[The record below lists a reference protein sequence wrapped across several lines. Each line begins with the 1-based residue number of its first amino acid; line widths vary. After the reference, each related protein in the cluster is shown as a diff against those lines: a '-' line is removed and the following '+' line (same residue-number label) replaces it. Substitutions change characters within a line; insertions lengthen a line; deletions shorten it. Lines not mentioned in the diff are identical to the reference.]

1 MTKWVLASQ
10 AESNTKFPM
19 NAPTIPIQV
28 KPISQSLDYILEH
41 SCSVARFGDGEMN
54 IIGGHSIPYQDYDPQ
69 LASELKEI
77 LGLESDKSL
86 MVCLP
91 EVFENREGYTEAF
104 NHFWLGHLQHYQDY
118 YRQICKA
125 PWYGN
130 AFISR
135 PYMDLADKGLAT
147 TYFQTL
153 KQIWTGKDIL
163 IVEGKTSR
171 SGVGNDLFQAAKSIQ
186 RIICPSKNAY
196 AQIEDILTAIEAYGK
211 GKLVLLMLGPT
222 AKALVYRLAK
232 TGIQAIDIGHIDSEY
247 EWFTMQAQSKI
258 KLQHKH
264 TAEHNFDQDI
274 VFTEDQDYLR
284 QIVLDL
290 TGEIKHQL
298 PIPQIKVSLLL
309 PIYNETSLTT
319 IEKICKQSYKNI
331 QLILLNYDPEMTIQ
345 MEDIRS
351 KSLLDVENIAILK
364 IGSET
369 KLEQDL
375 LELVEGQYLL
385 SLNHID
391 DLDDR
396 LLEKAIDSAEKYQ
409 SEIVLLENSIF
420 DENDGNYYFYDKLF
434 NEKIL
439 RAETVKGYFETS
451 PRHQNYL
458 TNNYAKLFKTS
469 YVKENHINLTQDFT
483 PETYNSDK
491 ISYVKENLYVYKK
504 IKEELVSV
512 IVPVYNVENYL
523 SQCLDSII
531 HQTYKNLEIIL
542 VNDGSTDG
550 SGKICDDYAAK
561 DGRIKVI
568 HQENG
573 GLSDARNKGL
583 DLITGQFVTFV
594 DSDDYLENNCIHTL
608 YTYACTCKTDISI
621 GKFIKFEEN
630 TSQFL
635 FHNHLNNGN
644 KIEFLTGDQ
653 CLERHHQ
660 YFLGIFVNAWAKL
673 YRTSLF
679 NDSNPCK
686 SIRYPLGV
694 LHEDQYTTHK
704 LFFKSNKIVFVND
717 YLYVYRVRENS
728 ITNTLLSDKRIMDN
742 IRGLE
747 EKIVDFCLLNK
758 DMTLLREYYLF
769 YLNDYKAYLENNH
782 RQNSDV
788 YEFIQKRLGTY
799 SNWK

>member
-1 MTKWVLASQ
+1 MSKINIAFSINDNHCLYVFFTISMIKKYTNNLDIFVLH
-10 AESNTKFPM
+10 TD
-19 NAPTIPIQV
+19 
-28 KPISQSLDYILEH
+28 L
-41 SCSVARFGDGEMN
+41 
-54 IIGGHSIPYQDYDPQ
+54 
-69 LASELKEI
+69 
-77 LGLESDKSL
+77 SDKSKDRL
-86 MVCLP
+86 KTLETESVNIHFVTIDRDLFSNLPLTLDGITIETYYRYLLP
-91 EVFENREGYTEAF
+91 EILVDCDKVIYLDSDLLIRCDVKEL
-104 NHFWLGHLQHYQDY
+104 WDIDLSQHYLAGVNEIDIINRFPDHKLKLGFDLDELFINAGVLVCNLQKMRQDKITHHLFTETERLKDIILFQDQDVINIALKGKIAELPLAY
-118 YRQICKA
+118 NYTVEAMEKDLLGLDEIKIIHYNSPGA
-125 PWYGN
+125 KPWKHYQ
-130 AFISR
+130 
-135 PYMDLADKGLAT
+135 
-147 TYFQTL
+147 FQEQPL
-153 KQIWTGKDIL
+153 NKYLKLWQVDFVKNMKQIQQT
-163 IVEGKTSR
+163 
-171 SGVGNDLFQAAKSIQ
+171 
-186 RIICPSKNAY
+186 
-196 AQIEDILTAIEAYGK
+196 
-211 GKLVLLMLGPT
+211 
-222 AKALVYRLAK
+222 
-232 TGIQAIDIGHIDSEY
+232 
-247 EWFTMQAQSKI
+247 
-258 KLQHKH
+258 
-264 TAEHNFDQDI
+264 
-274 VFTEDQDYLR
+274 
-284 QIVLDL
+284 
-290 TGEIKHQL
+290 
-298 PIPQIKVSLLL
+298 KVSLLL

-351 KSLLDVENIAILK
+351 KSLLDSENIVILNVDPASPL
-364 IGSET
+364 G
-369 KLEQDL
+369 LDL
-375 LELVEGQYLL
+375 LKLVKGQYLI

-391 DLDDR
+391 ELDDR

-409 SEIVLLENSIF
+409 SEIVLMENCIF
-420 DENDGNYYFYDKLF
+420 DENDGNYYFYNKLF
-434 NEKIL
+434 DEEIL
-439 RAETVKGYFETS
+439 RAETVKTKFQDS

-483 PETYNSDK
+483 PETYNTDK

-504 IKEELVSV
+504 VKEELVSV
-512 IVPVYNVENYL
+512 IVPVYNVEKYL

-583 DLITGQFVTFV
+583 DLMTGQFVTFV

-608 YTYACTCKTDISI
+608 YTYAYTCKTDISI
-621 GKFIKFEEN
+621 GKFIEFEEN

-653 CLERHHQ
+653 CLERHHK
-660 YFLGIFVNAWAKL
+660 YFLSIFVTAWAKL

-686 SIRYPLGV
+686 KIRYPLGV

-717 YLYVYRVRENS
+717 YLYVYRVRKNS
-728 ITNTLLSDKRIMDN
+728 ITNTPLSDKRIMDN

-747 EKIVDFCLLNK
+747 EKIIDFCLLNK
-758 DMTLLREYYLF
+758 DMTLLREHYLF
-769 YLNDYKAYLENNH
+769 YLNNYKAYLENNH
-782 RQNSDV
+782 RQNSAV

>member
-1 MTKWVLASQ
+1 MSKINIAFSINDNHCLYVFFTISMIKKYTNNLDIFVLH
-10 AESNTKFPM
+10 TD
-19 NAPTIPIQV
+19 
-28 KPISQSLDYILEH
+28 L
-41 SCSVARFGDGEMN
+41 
-54 IIGGHSIPYQDYDPQ
+54 
-69 LASELKEI
+69 
-77 LGLESDKSL
+77 SDKSKDRL
-86 MVCLP
+86 KTLETESVNIHFVTIDRDLFSNLPLTLDGITIETYYRYLLP
-91 EVFENREGYTEAF
+91 EILVDCDKVIYLDSDLLIRCDVTEL
-104 NHFWLGHLQHYQDY
+104 WDIDLSQHYLAGVNEIDIINRFPDHKLKLGFDLDELFINAGVLVCNLQKMRQDKITHHLFTETERLKDIMLFQDQDVINIALKGKIAELPLAY
-118 YRQICKA
+118 NYTVEAMEKDLLSLDEIKVIHYNSQIAK
-125 PWYGN
+125 PWIPKNYQN
-130 AFISR
+130 KKISK
-135 PYMDLADKGLAT
+135 YLELWKSQFVTHM
-147 TYFQTL
+147 
-153 KQIWTGKDIL
+153 KQIQQT
-163 IVEGKTSR
+163 
-171 SGVGNDLFQAAKSIQ
+171 
-186 RIICPSKNAY
+186 
-196 AQIEDILTAIEAYGK
+196 
-211 GKLVLLMLGPT
+211 
-222 AKALVYRLAK
+222 
-232 TGIQAIDIGHIDSEY
+232 
-247 EWFTMQAQSKI
+247 
-258 KLQHKH
+258 
-264 TAEHNFDQDI
+264 
-274 VFTEDQDYLR
+274 
-284 QIVLDL
+284 
-290 TGEIKHQL
+290 
-298 PIPQIKVSLLL
+298 KVSLLL
-309 PIYNETSLTT
+309 PVYNETSLTT

-351 KSLLDVENIAILK
+351 KSLLDAENIVILK
-364 IGSET
+364 IDSET

-375 LELVEGQYLL
+375 LKLVEGQYLL

-409 SEIVLLENSIF
+409 SEIVLMENCIF
-420 DENDGNYYFYDKLF
+420 DENDGNYYFYNKLF
-434 NEKIL
+434 DEEIL
-439 RAETVKGYFETS
+439 RAETVKTKFQDS

-483 PETYNSDK
+483 PETYNTDK

-512 IVPVYNVENYL
+512 IVPVYNVEKYL

-583 DLITGQFVTFV
+583 DLMTGQFVTFV

-621 GKFIKFEEN
+621 GKFIEFEEN

-653 CLERHHQ
+653 CLERHHK
-660 YFLGIFVNAWAKL
+660 YFLGIFVTAWAKL

-747 EKIVDFCLLNK
+747 EKIIDFCLLNK
-758 DMTLLREYYLF
+758 DMTLLREHYLF

-782 RQNSDV
+782 RQNSAA

-799 SNWK
+799 YNWK

>member
-1 MTKWVLASQ
+1 MSKINIAFSINDNHCLYVFFTISMIKKYTTNLDIFVLH
-10 AESNTKFPM
+10 TD
-19 NAPTIPIQV
+19 
-28 KPISQSLDYILEH
+28 L
-41 SCSVARFGDGEMN
+41 
-54 IIGGHSIPYQDYDPQ
+54 
-69 LASELKEI
+69 
-77 LGLESDKSL
+77 SDKSKDRL
-86 MVCLP
+86 RTLETESVNIHFVKIDRDLFSNLPLTLDGITIETYYRYLLP
-91 EVFENREGYTEAF
+91 EILVDCDKVIYLDSDLLIRCDVKEL
-104 NHFWLGHLQHYQDY
+104 WDIDVSQHYLAGVNEIDIINRFPDHKLKLGFDLDELFINAGVLVCNLQKMRQDKITHHLFTETERLKDIILFQDQDVINVALKGKIADLPLAY
-118 YRQICKA
+118 NYTVEAMEKDLLSLDEIKVIHYNSQIAK
-125 PWYGN
+125 PWIPKNYQN
-130 AFISR
+130 KKISK
-135 PYMDLADKGLAT
+135 YLELWKSQFVTHM
-147 TYFQTL
+147 
-153 KQIWTGKDIL
+153 KQIQQT
-163 IVEGKTSR
+163 
-171 SGVGNDLFQAAKSIQ
+171 
-186 RIICPSKNAY
+186 
-196 AQIEDILTAIEAYGK
+196 
-211 GKLVLLMLGPT
+211 
-222 AKALVYRLAK
+222 
-232 TGIQAIDIGHIDSEY
+232 
-247 EWFTMQAQSKI
+247 
-258 KLQHKH
+258 
-264 TAEHNFDQDI
+264 
-274 VFTEDQDYLR
+274 
-284 QIVLDL
+284 
-290 TGEIKHQL
+290 
-298 PIPQIKVSLLL
+298 KVSLLL
-309 PIYNETSLTT
+309 PVYNETSLTT

-351 KSLLDVENIAILK
+351 KSLLDSENIVILNVDPASPL
-364 IGSET
+364 G
-369 KLEQDL
+369 LDL
-375 LELVEGQYLL
+375 LKLVKGQYLI

-391 DLDDR
+391 ELDDR

-409 SEIVLLENSIF
+409 SEIVLMENCIF
-420 DENDGNYYFYDKLF
+420 DENDGNYYFYNKLF
-434 NEKIL
+434 DEEIL
-439 RAETVKGYFETS
+439 RAETVKTKFQDS

-483 PETYNSDK
+483 PETYNTDK

-504 IKEELVSV
+504 VKEELVSV
-512 IVPVYNVENYL
+512 IVPVYNVEKYL

-583 DLITGQFVTFV
+583 DLMTGQFVTFV

-608 YTYACTCKTDISI
+608 YTYAYTCKTDISI
-621 GKFIKFEEN
+621 GKFIEFEEN

-653 CLERHHQ
+653 CLERHHK
-660 YFLGIFVNAWAKL
+660 YFLSIFVTAWAKL

-686 SIRYPLGV
+686 KIRYPLGV

-717 YLYVYRVRENS
+717 YLYVYRVRKNS
-728 ITNTLLSDKRIMDN
+728 ITNTPLSDKRIMDN

-747 EKIVDFCLLNK
+747 EKIIDFCLLNK
-758 DMTLLREYYLF
+758 DMTLLREHYLF
-769 YLNDYKAYLENNH
+769 YLNNYKAYLENNH
-782 RQNSDV
+782 RQNSAV

>member
-1 MTKWVLASQ
+1 MSKINISFCINDKHCHYVFFTISMIKKYTTNLDIFVLH
-10 AESNTKFPM
+10 TD
-19 NAPTIPIQV
+19 
-28 KPISQSLDYILEH
+28 L
-41 SCSVARFGDGEMN
+41 
-54 IIGGHSIPYQDYDPQ
+54 
-69 LASELKEI
+69 
-77 LGLESDKSL
+77 SDKSKDRL
-86 MVCLP
+86 RTLETESVNIHFVTIDRDLFSNLPLTLDGITIETYYRYLLP
-91 EVFENREGYTEAF
+91 EILVDCDKVIYLDSDLLIRCDVKEL
-104 NHFWLGHLQHYQDY
+104 WDIDLSQHYLAGVNEIDIINRFPDHKLKLGFDLDELFINAGVLVCNLQKMRQDKITHHLFTETERLKDIILFQDQDVINVALKGKIADLPLAY
-118 YRQICKA
+118 NYTVEAMEKDLLSLDEIKVIHYNSQIAK
-125 PWYGN
+125 PWIPKNYQN
-130 AFISR
+130 KKISK
-135 PYMDLADKGLAT
+135 YLELWKSEFVTHM
-147 TYFQTL
+147 
-153 KQIWTGKDIL
+153 KQIQQT
-163 IVEGKTSR
+163 
-171 SGVGNDLFQAAKSIQ
+171 
-186 RIICPSKNAY
+186 
-196 AQIEDILTAIEAYGK
+196 
-211 GKLVLLMLGPT
+211 
-222 AKALVYRLAK
+222 
-232 TGIQAIDIGHIDSEY
+232 
-247 EWFTMQAQSKI
+247 
-258 KLQHKH
+258 
-264 TAEHNFDQDI
+264 
-274 VFTEDQDYLR
+274 
-284 QIVLDL
+284 
-290 TGEIKHQL
+290 
-298 PIPQIKVSLLL
+298 KVSLLL
-309 PIYNETSLTT
+309 PVYNETSLTT

-351 KSLLDVENIAILK
+351 KSLLDAENIVILK
-364 IGSET
+364 IDSET

-375 LELVEGQYLL
+375 LKLVEGQYLL

-409 SEIVLLENSIF
+409 SEIVLMENCIF
-420 DENDGNYYFYDKLF
+420 DENDGNYYFYNKLF
-434 NEKIL
+434 DEEIL
-439 RAETVKGYFETS
+439 RAETVKTKFQDS

-483 PETYNSDK
+483 PETYNTDK

-512 IVPVYNVENYL
+512 IVPVYNVEKYL

-583 DLITGQFVTFV
+583 DLMTGQFVTFV

-621 GKFIKFEEN
+621 GKFIEFEEN

-653 CLERHHQ
+653 CLERHHK
-660 YFLGIFVNAWAKL
+660 YFLSIFVTAWAKL

-686 SIRYPLGV
+686 KIRYPLGV

-728 ITNTLLSDKRIMDN
+728 ITNTQLSDKRIMDN

-747 EKIVDFCLLNK
+747 EKIIDFCLLNK
-758 DMTLLREYYLF
+758 DMTHLREHYLF
-769 YLNDYKAYLENNH
+769 YLNNYKAYLENNH
-782 RQNSDV
+782 RQNSAV

>member
-1 MTKWVLASQ
+1 MKMSKINIAFSINDNHCLYVFFTISMIKKYTNNLDIFVLH
-10 AESNTKFPM
+10 TD
-19 NAPTIPIQV
+19 
-28 KPISQSLDYILEH
+28 L
-41 SCSVARFGDGEMN
+41 
-54 IIGGHSIPYQDYDPQ
+54 
-69 LASELKEI
+69 
-77 LGLESDKSL
+77 SDKSKDRL
-86 MVCLP
+86 KTLETESVNIHFVTIDRDLFSNLPLTLDGITIETYYRYLLP
-91 EVFENREGYTEAF
+91 EILVDCDKVIYLDSDLLIRCDVKEL
-104 NHFWLGHLQHYQDY
+104 WDIDVSQHYLAGVNEIDIINRFPDHKLKLGFDLDELFINVGVLICNLQKMRQDKITHHLFTETERLKDIILFQDQDVINVALKGKIADLPLAY
-118 YRQICKA
+118 NYTVEAMEKDLLSLDEIKVIHYNSQIAK
-125 PWYGN
+125 PWIPKNYQN
-130 AFISR
+130 KKISK
-135 PYMDLADKGLAT
+135 YLELWKSEFVTHM
-147 TYFQTL
+147 
-153 KQIWTGKDIL
+153 KQIQQT
-163 IVEGKTSR
+163 
-171 SGVGNDLFQAAKSIQ
+171 
-186 RIICPSKNAY
+186 
-196 AQIEDILTAIEAYGK
+196 
-211 GKLVLLMLGPT
+211 
-222 AKALVYRLAK
+222 
-232 TGIQAIDIGHIDSEY
+232 
-247 EWFTMQAQSKI
+247 
-258 KLQHKH
+258 
-264 TAEHNFDQDI
+264 
-274 VFTEDQDYLR
+274 
-284 QIVLDL
+284 
-290 TGEIKHQL
+290 
-298 PIPQIKVSLLL
+298 KVSLLL
-309 PIYNETSLTT
+309 PVYNETSLTT

-351 KSLLDVENIAILK
+351 KSLLDAENIVILK
-364 IGSET
+364 IDSET

-375 LELVEGQYLL
+375 LKLVEGQYLL

-409 SEIVLLENSIF
+409 SEIVLMENCIF
-420 DENDGNYYFYDKLF
+420 DENDGNYYFYNKLF
-434 NEKIL
+434 DEEIL
-439 RAETVKGYFETS
+439 RAETVKTKFQDS

-483 PETYNSDK
+483 PETYNTDK

-504 IKEELVSV
+504 VKEELVSV
-512 IVPVYNVENYL
+512 IVPVYNVEKYL

-583 DLITGQFVTFV
+583 DLMTGQFVTFV

-621 GKFIKFEEN
+621 GKFVEFEEN

-653 CLERHHQ
+653 CLERHHK
-660 YFLGIFVNAWAKL
+660 YFLGIFVTAWAKL

-747 EKIVDFCLLNK
+747 EKIIDFCLLNK
-758 DMTLLREYYLF
+758 DMTLLREHYLF

-782 RQNSDV
+782 RQNSAV

>member
-1 MTKWVLASQ
+1 MSKINIAFSINDNHCLYVFFTISMIKKYTNNLDIFVLH
-10 AESNTKFPM
+10 TD
-19 NAPTIPIQV
+19 
-28 KPISQSLDYILEH
+28 L
-41 SCSVARFGDGEMN
+41 
-54 IIGGHSIPYQDYDPQ
+54 
-69 LASELKEI
+69 
-77 LGLESDKSL
+77 SDKSKDRL
-86 MVCLP
+86 KTLETESVNIHFVTIDRDLFSNLPLTLDGITIETYYRYLLP
-91 EVFENREGYTEAF
+91 EILVDCDKVIYLDSDLLIRCDVKEL
-104 NHFWLGHLQHYQDY
+104 WDIDVSQHYLAGVNEIDIINRFPDHKLKLGFDLDELFINVGVLICNLQKMRQDKITHHLFTETERLKDIILFQDQDVINVALKGKIADLPLAY
-118 YRQICKA
+118 NYTVEAMEKDLLSLDEIKVIHYNSQIAK
-125 PWYGN
+125 PWIPKNYQN
-130 AFISR
+130 KKISK
-135 PYMDLADKGLAT
+135 YLELWKSQFVTHM
-147 TYFQTL
+147 
-153 KQIWTGKDIL
+153 KQIQQT
-163 IVEGKTSR
+163 
-171 SGVGNDLFQAAKSIQ
+171 
-186 RIICPSKNAY
+186 
-196 AQIEDILTAIEAYGK
+196 
-211 GKLVLLMLGPT
+211 
-222 AKALVYRLAK
+222 
-232 TGIQAIDIGHIDSEY
+232 
-247 EWFTMQAQSKI
+247 
-258 KLQHKH
+258 
-264 TAEHNFDQDI
+264 
-274 VFTEDQDYLR
+274 
-284 QIVLDL
+284 
-290 TGEIKHQL
+290 
-298 PIPQIKVSLLL
+298 KVSLLL
-309 PIYNETSLTT
+309 PVYNETSLTT

-351 KSLLDVENIAILK
+351 KSLLDAENIVILK
-364 IGSET
+364 IDSET

-375 LELVEGQYLL
+375 LKLVEGQYLL

-409 SEIVLLENSIF
+409 SEIVLMENCIF
-420 DENDGNYYFYDKLF
+420 DENDGNYYFYNKLF
-434 NEKIL
+434 DEEIL
-439 RAETVKGYFETS
+439 RAETVKTKFQDS

-483 PETYNSDK
+483 PETYNTDK

-504 IKEELVSV
+504 VKEELVSV
-512 IVPVYNVENYL
+512 IVPVYNVEKYL

-583 DLITGQFVTFV
+583 DLMTGQFVTFV

-621 GKFIKFEEN
+621 GKFIEFEEN

-653 CLERHHQ
+653 CLERHHK
-660 YFLGIFVNAWAKL
+660 YFLGIFVTAWAKL

-686 SIRYPLGV
+686 KIRYPLGV

-717 YLYVYRVRENS
+717 YLYVYRVRKNS
-728 ITNTLLSDKRIMDN
+728 ITNTQLSDKRIMDN

-747 EKIVDFCLLNK
+747 EKIIDFCLLNK
-758 DMTLLREYYLF
+758 DMTHLREHYLF

-782 RQNSDV
+782 RQNSAV

>member
-1 MTKWVLASQ
+1 MKMSKINIAFSINDNHCLYVFFTISMIKKYTNNLDIFVLH
-10 AESNTKFPM
+10 TD
-19 NAPTIPIQV
+19 
-28 KPISQSLDYILEH
+28 L
-41 SCSVARFGDGEMN
+41 
-54 IIGGHSIPYQDYDPQ
+54 
-69 LASELKEI
+69 
-77 LGLESDKSL
+77 SDKSKDRL
-86 MVCLP
+86 KTLETESVNIHFVTIDRDLFSNLPLTLDGITIETYYRYLLP
-91 EVFENREGYTEAF
+91 EILVDCDKVIYLDSDLLIRCDVTEL
-104 NHFWLGHLQHYQDY
+104 WDIDVSQHYLAGVNEIDIINRFPDHKLKLGFDLDELFINVGVLICNLQKMRQDKITHHLFTETERLKDIILFQDQDVINLALKGKIADLPLAY
-118 YRQICKA
+118 NYTVEAMEKDLLSLDEIKVIHYNSQIAK
-125 PWYGN
+125 PWIPKNYQN
-130 AFISR
+130 KKISK
-135 PYMDLADKGLAT
+135 YLELWKSQFVTHM
-147 TYFQTL
+147 
-153 KQIWTGKDIL
+153 KQIQQT
-163 IVEGKTSR
+163 
-171 SGVGNDLFQAAKSIQ
+171 
-186 RIICPSKNAY
+186 
-196 AQIEDILTAIEAYGK
+196 
-211 GKLVLLMLGPT
+211 
-222 AKALVYRLAK
+222 
-232 TGIQAIDIGHIDSEY
+232 
-247 EWFTMQAQSKI
+247 
-258 KLQHKH
+258 
-264 TAEHNFDQDI
+264 
-274 VFTEDQDYLR
+274 
-284 QIVLDL
+284 
-290 TGEIKHQL
+290 
-298 PIPQIKVSLLL
+298 KVSLLL
-309 PIYNETSLTT
+309 PVYNETSLTT

-351 KSLLDVENIAILK
+351 KSLLDAENIVILK
-364 IGSET
+364 IDSET

-375 LELVEGQYLL
+375 LKLVEGQYLL

-409 SEIVLLENSIF
+409 SEIVLMENCIF
-420 DENDGNYYFYDKLF
+420 DENDGNYYFYNKLF
-434 NEKIL
+434 DEEIL
-439 RAETVKGYFETS
+439 RAETVKTKFQDS

-483 PETYNSDK
+483 PETYNTDK

-512 IVPVYNVENYL
+512 IVPVYNVEKYL

-583 DLITGQFVTFV
+583 DLMTGQFVTFV

-608 YTYACTCKTDISI
+608 YTYAYTCKTDISI
-621 GKFIKFEEN
+621 GKFIEFEEN

-653 CLERHHQ
+653 CLERHHK
-660 YFLGIFVNAWAKL
+660 YFLSIFVTAWAKL

-686 SIRYPLGV
+686 KIRYPLGV

-717 YLYVYRVRENS
+717 YLYVYRVRKNS
-728 ITNTLLSDKRIMDN
+728 ITNTPLSDKRIMDN

-747 EKIVDFCLLNK
+747 EKIIDFCLLNK
-758 DMTLLREYYLF
+758 DMTLLREHYLF
-769 YLNDYKAYLENNH
+769 YLNNYKAYLENNH
-782 RQNSDV
+782 RQNSAV

>member
-1 MTKWVLASQ
+1 MKMSKINIAFSINDNHCLYVFFTISMIKKYTNNLDIFVLH
-10 AESNTKFPM
+10 TD
-19 NAPTIPIQV
+19 
-28 KPISQSLDYILEH
+28 L
-41 SCSVARFGDGEMN
+41 
-54 IIGGHSIPYQDYDPQ
+54 
-69 LASELKEI
+69 
-77 LGLESDKSL
+77 SDKSKDRL
-86 MVCLP
+86 KTLETESVNIHFVTIDRDLFSNLPLTLDGITIETYYRYLLP
-91 EVFENREGYTEAF
+91 EILVDCDKVIYLDSDLLIRCDVKEL
-104 NHFWLGHLQHYQDY
+104 WDIDVSQHYLAGVNEIDIINRFPDHKLKLGFDLDELFINVGVLICNLQKMRQDKITHHLFTETERLKDIILFQDQDVINVALKGKIADLPLAY
-118 YRQICKA
+118 NYTVEAMEKDLLSLDEIKVIHYNSQIAK
-125 PWYGN
+125 PWIPKNYQN
-130 AFISR
+130 KKISK
-135 PYMDLADKGLAT
+135 YLELWKSQFVTHM
-147 TYFQTL
+147 
-153 KQIWTGKDIL
+153 KQIQQT
-163 IVEGKTSR
+163 
-171 SGVGNDLFQAAKSIQ
+171 
-186 RIICPSKNAY
+186 
-196 AQIEDILTAIEAYGK
+196 
-211 GKLVLLMLGPT
+211 
-222 AKALVYRLAK
+222 
-232 TGIQAIDIGHIDSEY
+232 
-247 EWFTMQAQSKI
+247 
-258 KLQHKH
+258 
-264 TAEHNFDQDI
+264 
-274 VFTEDQDYLR
+274 
-284 QIVLDL
+284 
-290 TGEIKHQL
+290 
-298 PIPQIKVSLLL
+298 KVSLLL
-309 PIYNETSLTT
+309 PVYNETSLTT

-351 KSLLDVENIAILK
+351 KSLLDAENIVILK
-364 IGSET
+364 IDSET

-375 LELVEGQYLL
+375 LKLVEGQYLL

-409 SEIVLLENSIF
+409 SEIVLMENCIF
-420 DENDGNYYFYDKLF
+420 DENDGNYYFYNKLF
-434 NEKIL
+434 DEEIL
-439 RAETVKGYFETS
+439 RAETVKTKFQDS

-483 PETYNSDK
+483 PETYNTDK

-504 IKEELVSV
+504 VKEELVSV
-512 IVPVYNVENYL
+512 IVPVYNVEKYL

-583 DLITGQFVTFV
+583 DLMTGQFVTFV

-621 GKFIKFEEN
+621 GKFIEFEEN

-653 CLERHHQ
+653 CLERHHK
-660 YFLGIFVNAWAKL
+660 YFLSIFVTAWAKL

-686 SIRYPLGV
+686 KIRYPLGV

-717 YLYVYRVRENS
+717 YLYVYRVRKNS
-728 ITNTLLSDKRIMDN
+728 ITNTPLSDKRIMDN

-747 EKIVDFCLLNK
+747 EKIIDFCLLNK
-758 DMTLLREYYLF
+758 DMTLLREHYLF
-769 YLNDYKAYLENNH
+769 YLNNYKAYLENNH
-782 RQNSDV
+782 RQNSAV

>member
-1 MTKWVLASQ
+1 MSKINIAFSINDNHCLYVFFTISMIKKYTNNLDIFVLH
-10 AESNTKFPM
+10 TD
-19 NAPTIPIQV
+19 
-28 KPISQSLDYILEH
+28 L
-41 SCSVARFGDGEMN
+41 
-54 IIGGHSIPYQDYDPQ
+54 
-69 LASELKEI
+69 
-77 LGLESDKSL
+77 SDKSKDRL
-86 MVCLP
+86 KTLETESVNIHFVTIDRDLFSNLPLTLDGITIETYYRYLLP
-91 EVFENREGYTEAF
+91 EILVDCDKVIYLDSDLLIRCDVKEL
-104 NHFWLGHLQHYQDY
+104 WDIDVSQHYLAGVNEIDIINRFPDHKLKLGFDLDELFINVGVLICNLQKMRQDKITHHLFTETERLKDIILFQDQDVINVALKGKIADLPLAY
-118 YRQICKA
+118 NYTVEAMEKDLLSLDEIKVIHYNSQIAK
-125 PWYGN
+125 PWIPKNYQN
-130 AFISR
+130 KKISK
-135 PYMDLADKGLAT
+135 YLELWKSQFVTHM
-147 TYFQTL
+147 
-153 KQIWTGKDIL
+153 KQIQQT
-163 IVEGKTSR
+163 
-171 SGVGNDLFQAAKSIQ
+171 
-186 RIICPSKNAY
+186 
-196 AQIEDILTAIEAYGK
+196 
-211 GKLVLLMLGPT
+211 
-222 AKALVYRLAK
+222 
-232 TGIQAIDIGHIDSEY
+232 
-247 EWFTMQAQSKI
+247 
-258 KLQHKH
+258 
-264 TAEHNFDQDI
+264 
-274 VFTEDQDYLR
+274 
-284 QIVLDL
+284 
-290 TGEIKHQL
+290 
-298 PIPQIKVSLLL
+298 KVSLLL
-309 PIYNETSLTT
+309 PVYNETSLTT

-351 KSLLDVENIAILK
+351 KSLLDAENIVILK
-364 IGSET
+364 IDSET

-375 LELVEGQYLL
+375 LKLVEGQYLL

-409 SEIVLLENSIF
+409 SEIVLMENCIF
-420 DENDGNYYFYDKLF
+420 DENDGNYYFYNKLF
-434 NEKIL
+434 DEEIL
-439 RAETVKGYFETS
+439 RAETVKTKFQDS

-483 PETYNSDK
+483 PETYNTDK

-512 IVPVYNVENYL
+512 IVPVYNVEKYL

-583 DLITGQFVTFV
+583 DLMTGQFVTFV

-621 GKFIKFEEN
+621 GKFIEFEEN

-653 CLERHHQ
+653 CLERHHK
-660 YFLGIFVNAWAKL
+660 YFLGIFVTAWAKL

-747 EKIVDFCLLNK
+747 EKIIDFCLLNK
-758 DMTLLREYYLF
+758 DMTLLREHYLF

-782 RQNSDV
+782 RQNSAA

-799 SNWK
+799 YNWK

>member
-1 MTKWVLASQ
+1 MSKINIAFSINDKHCHYVFFTISMIKKYTTNLDIFVLH
-10 AESNTKFPM
+10 TD
-19 NAPTIPIQV
+19 
-28 KPISQSLDYILEH
+28 L
-41 SCSVARFGDGEMN
+41 
-54 IIGGHSIPYQDYDPQ
+54 
-69 LASELKEI
+69 
-77 LGLESDKSL
+77 SDKSKDRL
-86 MVCLP
+86 KTLETESVNIHFVKIDRDLFSNLPLTLDGITIETYYRYLLP
-91 EVFENREGYTEAF
+91 EILVDCDKVIYLDSDLLIRCDVKEL
-104 NHFWLGHLQHYQDY
+104 WDIDLSQHYLAGVNEIDIINRFPDHKLKLGFDLDELFINAGVLVCNLQKMRQDKITHHLFTETERLKDIILFQDQDVINIALKGKIAELPLAY
-118 YRQICKA
+118 NYTVEAMEKDLLSLDEIKVIHYNSQIAK
-125 PWYGN
+125 PWIPKNYQN
-130 AFISR
+130 KKISK
-135 PYMDLADKGLAT
+135 YLELWKSQFVTHM
-147 TYFQTL
+147 
-153 KQIWTGKDIL
+153 KQIQQT
-163 IVEGKTSR
+163 
-171 SGVGNDLFQAAKSIQ
+171 
-186 RIICPSKNAY
+186 
-196 AQIEDILTAIEAYGK
+196 
-211 GKLVLLMLGPT
+211 
-222 AKALVYRLAK
+222 
-232 TGIQAIDIGHIDSEY
+232 
-247 EWFTMQAQSKI
+247 
-258 KLQHKH
+258 
-264 TAEHNFDQDI
+264 
-274 VFTEDQDYLR
+274 
-284 QIVLDL
+284 
-290 TGEIKHQL
+290 
-298 PIPQIKVSLLL
+298 KVSLLL
-309 PIYNETSLTT
+309 PVYNETSLTT

-351 KSLLDVENIAILK
+351 KSLLDAENIVILK
-364 IGSET
+364 IDSET

-375 LELVEGQYLL
+375 LKLVEGQYLL

-409 SEIVLLENSIF
+409 SEIVLMENCIF
-420 DENDGNYYFYDKLF
+420 DENDGNYYFYNKLF
-434 NEKIL
+434 DEEIL
-439 RAETVKGYFETS
+439 RAETVKTKFQDS

-483 PETYNSDK
+483 PETYNTDK

-504 IKEELVSV
+504 VKEELVSV
-512 IVPVYNVENYL
+512 IVPVYNVEKYL

-583 DLITGQFVTFV
+583 DLMTGQFVTFV

-621 GKFIKFEEN
+621 GKFVEFEEN

-653 CLERHHQ
+653 CLERHHK
-660 YFLGIFVNAWAKL
+660 YFLAIFVTAWAKL

-747 EKIVDFCLLNK
+747 EKIIDFCLLNK
-758 DMTLLREYYLF
+758 DMTLLREHYLF

-782 RQNSDV
+782 RQNSAV

>member
-1 MTKWVLASQ
+1 MSKINIAFSINDNHCLYVFFTISMIKKYTNNLDIFVLH
-10 AESNTKFPM
+10 TD
-19 NAPTIPIQV
+19 
-28 KPISQSLDYILEH
+28 L
-41 SCSVARFGDGEMN
+41 
-54 IIGGHSIPYQDYDPQ
+54 
-69 LASELKEI
+69 
-77 LGLESDKSL
+77 SDKSKDRL
-86 MVCLP
+86 KTLETESVNIHFVTIDRDLFSNLPLTLDGITIETYYRYLLP
-91 EVFENREGYTEAF
+91 EILVDCDKVIYLDSDLLIRCDVKEL
-104 NHFWLGHLQHYQDY
+104 WDIDVSQHYLAGVNEIDIINRFPDHKLKLGFDLDELFINVGVLICNLQKMRQDKITHHLFTETERLKDIILFQDQDVINVALKGKIADLPLAY
-118 YRQICKA
+118 NYTVEAMEKDLLSLDEIKVIHYNSQIAK
-125 PWYGN
+125 PWIPKNYQN
-130 AFISR
+130 KKISK
-135 PYMDLADKGLAT
+135 YLELWKSQFVTHM
-147 TYFQTL
+147 
-153 KQIWTGKDIL
+153 KQIQQT
-163 IVEGKTSR
+163 
-171 SGVGNDLFQAAKSIQ
+171 
-186 RIICPSKNAY
+186 
-196 AQIEDILTAIEAYGK
+196 
-211 GKLVLLMLGPT
+211 
-222 AKALVYRLAK
+222 
-232 TGIQAIDIGHIDSEY
+232 
-247 EWFTMQAQSKI
+247 
-258 KLQHKH
+258 
-264 TAEHNFDQDI
+264 
-274 VFTEDQDYLR
+274 
-284 QIVLDL
+284 
-290 TGEIKHQL
+290 
-298 PIPQIKVSLLL
+298 KVSLLL
-309 PIYNETSLTT
+309 PVYNETSLTT

-351 KSLLDVENIAILK
+351 KSLLDAENIVILK
-364 IGSET
+364 IDSET

-375 LELVEGQYLL
+375 LKLVEGQYLL

-409 SEIVLLENSIF
+409 SEIVLMENCIF
-420 DENDGNYYFYDKLF
+420 DENDGNYYFYNKLF
-434 NEKIL
+434 DEEIL
-439 RAETVKGYFETS
+439 RAETVKTKFQDS

-483 PETYNSDK
+483 PETYNTDK

-504 IKEELVSV
+504 VKEELVSV
-512 IVPVYNVENYL
+512 IVPVYNVEKYL

-583 DLITGQFVTFV
+583 DLMTGQFVTFV

-621 GKFIKFEEN
+621 GKFIEFEEN

-653 CLERHHQ
+653 CLERHHK
-660 YFLGIFVNAWAKL
+660 YFLGIFVTAWAKL

-679 NDSNPCK
+679 NDNNPCK
-686 SIRYPLGV
+686 KIRYPLGV

-717 YLYVYRVRENS
+717 YLYVYRVRKNS
-728 ITNTLLSDKRIMDN
+728 IANTQLSDKRIMDN

-747 EKIVDFCLLNK
+747 EKIIDFCLLNK
-758 DMTLLREYYLF
+758 DMTLLREHYLF
-769 YLNDYKAYLENNH
+769 YLNNYKAYLENNH
-782 RQNSDV
+782 RQNSAV

>member
-1 MTKWVLASQ
+1 MKMSKINIAFSINDNHCLYVFFTISMIKKYTNNLDIFVLH
-10 AESNTKFPM
+10 TD
-19 NAPTIPIQV
+19 
-28 KPISQSLDYILEH
+28 L
-41 SCSVARFGDGEMN
+41 
-54 IIGGHSIPYQDYDPQ
+54 
-69 LASELKEI
+69 
-77 LGLESDKSL
+77 SDKSKDRL
-86 MVCLP
+86 KTLETESVNIHFVTIDRDLFSNLPLTLDGITIETYYRYLLP
-91 EVFENREGYTEAF
+91 EILVDCDKVIYLDSDLLIRCDVKEL
-104 NHFWLGHLQHYQDY
+104 WDIDVSQHYLAGVNEIDIINRFPDHKLKLGFDLDELFINVGVLICNLQKMRQDKITHHLFTETERLKDIILFQDQDVINVALKGKIADLPLAY
-118 YRQICKA
+118 NYTVEAMEKDLLSLDEIKVIHYNSQIAK
-125 PWYGN
+125 PWIPKNYQN
-130 AFISR
+130 KKISK
-135 PYMDLADKGLAT
+135 YLELWKSEFVTHM
-147 TYFQTL
+147 
-153 KQIWTGKDIL
+153 KQIQQT
-163 IVEGKTSR
+163 
-171 SGVGNDLFQAAKSIQ
+171 
-186 RIICPSKNAY
+186 
-196 AQIEDILTAIEAYGK
+196 
-211 GKLVLLMLGPT
+211 
-222 AKALVYRLAK
+222 
-232 TGIQAIDIGHIDSEY
+232 
-247 EWFTMQAQSKI
+247 
-258 KLQHKH
+258 
-264 TAEHNFDQDI
+264 
-274 VFTEDQDYLR
+274 
-284 QIVLDL
+284 
-290 TGEIKHQL
+290 
-298 PIPQIKVSLLL
+298 KVSLLL
-309 PIYNETSLTT
+309 PVYNETSLTT

-351 KSLLDVENIAILK
+351 KSLLDAENIVILK
-364 IGSET
+364 IDSET

-375 LELVEGQYLL
+375 LKLVEGQYLL

-409 SEIVLLENSIF
+409 SEIVLMENCIF
-420 DENDGNYYFYDKLF
+420 DENDGNYYFYNKLF
-434 NEKIL
+434 DEEIL
-439 RAETVKGYFETS
+439 RAETVKTKFQDS

-483 PETYNSDK
+483 PETYNTDK

-512 IVPVYNVENYL
+512 IVPVYNVEKYL

-583 DLITGQFVTFV
+583 DLMTGQFVTFV

-621 GKFIKFEEN
+621 GKFIEFEEN

-653 CLERHHQ
+653 CLERHHK
-660 YFLGIFVNAWAKL
+660 YFLSIFVTAWAKL

-686 SIRYPLGV
+686 KIRYPLGV

-717 YLYVYRVRENS
+717 YLYVYRVRKNS
-728 ITNTLLSDKRIMDN
+728 ITNTPLSDKRIMDN

-747 EKIVDFCLLNK
+747 EKIIDFCLLNK
-758 DMTLLREYYLF
+758 DMTLLREHYLF
-769 YLNDYKAYLENNH
+769 YLNNYKAYLENNH
-782 RQNSDV
+782 RQNSAV

>member
-1 MTKWVLASQ
+1 MKMSKINIAFSINDNHCLYVFFTISMIKKYTNNLDIFVLH
-10 AESNTKFPM
+10 TD
-19 NAPTIPIQV
+19 
-28 KPISQSLDYILEH
+28 L
-41 SCSVARFGDGEMN
+41 
-54 IIGGHSIPYQDYDPQ
+54 
-69 LASELKEI
+69 
-77 LGLESDKSL
+77 SDKSKDRL
-86 MVCLP
+86 RTLETESVNIHFVKIDRDLFSNLPLTLDGITIETYYRYLLP
-91 EVFENREGYTEAF
+91 EILVDCDKVIYLDSDLLIRCDVKEL
-104 NHFWLGHLQHYQDY
+104 WDIDLSQHYLAGVNEIDIINRFPDHKLKLGFDLDELFINAGVLVCNLQKMRQDKITHHLFTETERLKDIILFQDQDVINIALKGKIAELPLAY
-118 YRQICKA
+118 NYTVEAMEKDLLGLDEIKVIHYNSQIAK
-125 PWYGN
+125 PWIPKNYQN
-130 AFISR
+130 KKISK
-135 PYMDLADKGLAT
+135 YLELWKSQFVTHM
-147 TYFQTL
+147 
-153 KQIWTGKDIL
+153 KQIQQT
-163 IVEGKTSR
+163 
-171 SGVGNDLFQAAKSIQ
+171 
-186 RIICPSKNAY
+186 
-196 AQIEDILTAIEAYGK
+196 
-211 GKLVLLMLGPT
+211 
-222 AKALVYRLAK
+222 
-232 TGIQAIDIGHIDSEY
+232 
-247 EWFTMQAQSKI
+247 
-258 KLQHKH
+258 
-264 TAEHNFDQDI
+264 
-274 VFTEDQDYLR
+274 
-284 QIVLDL
+284 
-290 TGEIKHQL
+290 
-298 PIPQIKVSLLL
+298 KVSLLL
-309 PIYNETSLTT
+309 PVYNETSLTT

-351 KSLLDVENIAILK
+351 KSLLDAENIVILK
-364 IGSET
+364 IDSET

-375 LELVEGQYLL
+375 LKLVEGQYLL

-409 SEIVLLENSIF
+409 SEIVLMENCIF
-420 DENDGNYYFYDKLF
+420 DENDGNYYFYNKLF
-434 NEKIL
+434 DEEIL
-439 RAETVKGYFETS
+439 RAETVKTKFQDS

-483 PETYNSDK
+483 PETYNTDK

-512 IVPVYNVENYL
+512 IVPVYNVEKYL

-583 DLITGQFVTFV
+583 DLMTGQFVTFV

-621 GKFIKFEEN
+621 GKFIEFEEN

-653 CLERHHQ
+653 CLERHHK
-660 YFLGIFVNAWAKL
+660 YFLGIFVTAWAKL

-747 EKIVDFCLLNK
+747 EKIIDFCLLNK
-758 DMTLLREYYLF
+758 DMTLLREHYLF

-782 RQNSDV
+782 RQNSAA

>member
-1 MTKWVLASQ
+1 MKMSKINIAFSINDNHCLYVFFTISMIKKYTNNLDIFVLH
-10 AESNTKFPM
+10 TD
-19 NAPTIPIQV
+19 
-28 KPISQSLDYILEH
+28 L
-41 SCSVARFGDGEMN
+41 
-54 IIGGHSIPYQDYDPQ
+54 
-69 LASELKEI
+69 
-77 LGLESDKSL
+77 SDKSKDRL
-86 MVCLP
+86 KTLETESVNIHFVTIDRDLFSNLPLTLDGITIETYYRYLLP
-91 EVFENREGYTEAF
+91 EILVDCDKVIYLDSDLLIRCDVKEL
-104 NHFWLGHLQHYQDY
+104 WDIDVSQHYLAGVNEIDIINRFPDHKLKLGFDLDELFINVGVLICNLQKMRQDKITHHLFTETERLKDIILFQDQDVINVALKGKIADLPLAY
-118 YRQICKA
+118 NYTVEAMEKDLLSLDEIKVIHYNSQIAK
-125 PWYGN
+125 PWIPKNYQN
-130 AFISR
+130 KKISK
-135 PYMDLADKGLAT
+135 YLELWKSQFVTHM
-147 TYFQTL
+147 
-153 KQIWTGKDIL
+153 KQIQQT
-163 IVEGKTSR
+163 
-171 SGVGNDLFQAAKSIQ
+171 
-186 RIICPSKNAY
+186 
-196 AQIEDILTAIEAYGK
+196 
-211 GKLVLLMLGPT
+211 
-222 AKALVYRLAK
+222 
-232 TGIQAIDIGHIDSEY
+232 
-247 EWFTMQAQSKI
+247 
-258 KLQHKH
+258 
-264 TAEHNFDQDI
+264 
-274 VFTEDQDYLR
+274 
-284 QIVLDL
+284 
-290 TGEIKHQL
+290 
-298 PIPQIKVSLLL
+298 KVSLLL
-309 PIYNETSLTT
+309 PVYNETSLTT

-351 KSLLDVENIAILK
+351 KSLLDAENIVILK
-364 IGSET
+364 IDSET

-375 LELVEGQYLL
+375 LKLVEGQYLL

-409 SEIVLLENSIF
+409 SEIVLMENCIF
-420 DENDGNYYFYDKLF
+420 DENDGNYYFYNKLF
-434 NEKIL
+434 DEEIL
-439 RAETVKGYFETS
+439 RAETVKTKFQDS

-483 PETYNSDK
+483 PETYNTDK

-512 IVPVYNVENYL
+512 IVPVYNVEKYL

-583 DLITGQFVTFV
+583 DLMTGQFVTFV

-621 GKFIKFEEN
+621 GKFIEFEEN

-653 CLERHHQ
+653 CLERHHK
-660 YFLGIFVNAWAKL
+660 YFLSIFVTAWAKL

-686 SIRYPLGV
+686 KIRYPLGV

-717 YLYVYRVRENS
+717 YLYVYRVRKNS
-728 ITNTLLSDKRIMDN
+728 ITNTPLSDKRIMDN

-747 EKIVDFCLLNK
+747 EKIIDFCLLNK
-758 DMTLLREYYLF
+758 DMTLLREHYLF
-769 YLNDYKAYLENNH
+769 YLNNYKAYLENNH
-782 RQNSDV
+782 RQNSAV

>member
-1 MTKWVLASQ
+1 MSKINIAFSINDNHCLYVFFTISMIKKYTNNLDIFVLH
-10 AESNTKFPM
+10 TD
-19 NAPTIPIQV
+19 
-28 KPISQSLDYILEH
+28 L
-41 SCSVARFGDGEMN
+41 
-54 IIGGHSIPYQDYDPQ
+54 
-69 LASELKEI
+69 
-77 LGLESDKSL
+77 SDKSKDRL
-86 MVCLP
+86 KTLETESVNIHFVTIDRDLFSNLPLTLDGITIETYYRYLLP
-91 EVFENREGYTEAF
+91 EILIDCDKVIYLDSDLLIRCDVKEL
-104 NHFWLGHLQHYQDY
+104 WDIDVSQHYLAGVNEIDIINRFPDHKLKLGFDLDELFINVGVLICNLQKMRQDKITHHLFTETERLKDIILFQDQDVINVALKGKIADLPLAY
-118 YRQICKA
+118 NYTVEAMEKDLLSLDEIKVIHYNSQIAK
-125 PWYGN
+125 PWIPTNYQN
-130 AFISR
+130 KKISK
-135 PYMDLADKGLAT
+135 YLELWKSQFVTHM
-147 TYFQTL
+147 
-153 KQIWTGKDIL
+153 KQIQQT
-163 IVEGKTSR
+163 
-171 SGVGNDLFQAAKSIQ
+171 
-186 RIICPSKNAY
+186 
-196 AQIEDILTAIEAYGK
+196 
-211 GKLVLLMLGPT
+211 
-222 AKALVYRLAK
+222 
-232 TGIQAIDIGHIDSEY
+232 
-247 EWFTMQAQSKI
+247 
-258 KLQHKH
+258 
-264 TAEHNFDQDI
+264 
-274 VFTEDQDYLR
+274 
-284 QIVLDL
+284 
-290 TGEIKHQL
+290 
-298 PIPQIKVSLLL
+298 KVSLLL

-351 KSLLDVENIAILK
+351 KSLLDAENIVILK
-364 IGSET
+364 IDSET

-375 LELVEGQYLL
+375 LKLVEGQYLL

-396 LLEKAIDSAEKYQ
+396 LLEKAVDSAEKYQ
-409 SEIVLLENSIF
+409 SEIVLMENCIF
-420 DENDGNYYFYDKLF
+420 DENDGNYYFYNKLF
-434 NEKIL
+434 DEEIL
-439 RAETVKGYFETS
+439 RAETVKTKFQDS

-483 PETYNSDK
+483 PETYNTDK

-504 IKEELVSV
+504 VKEELVSV
-512 IVPVYNVENYL
+512 IVPVYNVEKYL

-583 DLITGQFVTFV
+583 DLMTGQFVTFV

-621 GKFIKFEEN
+621 GKFIEFEEN

-653 CLERHHQ
+653 CLERHHK
-660 YFLGIFVNAWAKL
+660 YFLSIFVTAWAKL

-686 SIRYPLGV
+686 KIRYPLGV

-704 LFFKSNKIVFVND
+704 LFLKSNKIVFVND
-717 YLYVYRVRENS
+717 YLYVYRVRKNS
-728 ITNTLLSDKRIMDN
+728 ITNTPLSDKRIMDN

-747 EKIVDFCLLNK
+747 EKIIDFCLLNK
-758 DMTLLREYYLF
+758 DMTLLREHYLF
-769 YLNDYKAYLENNH
+769 YLNNYKAYLENNH
-782 RQNSDV
+782 RQNSAV

>member
-1 MTKWVLASQ
+1 MKMSKINISFCINDKHCHYVFFTISMIKKYTTNLDIFVLH
-10 AESNTKFPM
+10 TD
-19 NAPTIPIQV
+19 
-28 KPISQSLDYILEH
+28 L
-41 SCSVARFGDGEMN
+41 
-54 IIGGHSIPYQDYDPQ
+54 
-69 LASELKEI
+69 
-77 LGLESDKSL
+77 SDKSKDRL
-86 MVCLP
+86 RTLETESVNIHFVKIDRDLFSNLPLTLDGITIETYYRYLLP
-91 EVFENREGYTEAF
+91 EILVDCDKVIYLDSDLLIRCDVKEL
-104 NHFWLGHLQHYQDY
+104 WDIDLSQHYLAGVNEIDIINRFPDHKLKLGFDLDELFINAGVLVCNLQKMRQDKITHHLFTETERLKDIILFQDQDVINIALKGKIADLPLAY
-118 YRQICKA
+118 NYTVEAMEKDLLSLDEIKVIHYNSQIAK
-125 PWYGN
+125 PWIPKNYQN
-130 AFISR
+130 KKISK
-135 PYMDLADKGLAT
+135 YLELWKSQFVTHM
-147 TYFQTL
+147 
-153 KQIWTGKDIL
+153 KQIQQT
-163 IVEGKTSR
+163 
-171 SGVGNDLFQAAKSIQ
+171 
-186 RIICPSKNAY
+186 
-196 AQIEDILTAIEAYGK
+196 
-211 GKLVLLMLGPT
+211 
-222 AKALVYRLAK
+222 
-232 TGIQAIDIGHIDSEY
+232 
-247 EWFTMQAQSKI
+247 
-258 KLQHKH
+258 
-264 TAEHNFDQDI
+264 
-274 VFTEDQDYLR
+274 
-284 QIVLDL
+284 
-290 TGEIKHQL
+290 
-298 PIPQIKVSLLL
+298 KVSLLL
-309 PIYNETSLTT
+309 PVYNETSLTT

-351 KSLLDVENIAILK
+351 KSLLDAENIVILK
-364 IGSET
+364 IDSET

-375 LELVEGQYLL
+375 LKLVEGQYLL

-409 SEIVLLENSIF
+409 SEIVLMENCIF
-420 DENDGNYYFYDKLF
+420 DENDGNYYFYNKLF
-434 NEKIL
+434 DEEIL
-439 RAETVKGYFETS
+439 RAETVKTKFQDS

-483 PETYNSDK
+483 PETYNTDK

-512 IVPVYNVENYL
+512 IVPVYNVEKYL

-583 DLITGQFVTFV
+583 DLMTGQFVTFV

-621 GKFIKFEEN
+621 GKFIEFEEN

-653 CLERHHQ
+653 CLERHHK
-660 YFLGIFVNAWAKL
+660 YFLGIFVTAWAKL

-686 SIRYPLGV
+686 KIRYPLGV

-747 EKIVDFCLLNK
+747 EKIIDFCLLNK
-758 DMTLLREYYLF
+758 DMTLLREHYLF

-782 RQNSDV
+782 RQNSAV

>member
-1 MTKWVLASQ
+1 MKMSKINIAFSINDNHCLYVFFTISMIKKYTTNLDIFVLH
-10 AESNTKFPM
+10 TD
-19 NAPTIPIQV
+19 
-28 KPISQSLDYILEH
+28 L
-41 SCSVARFGDGEMN
+41 
-54 IIGGHSIPYQDYDPQ
+54 
-69 LASELKEI
+69 
-77 LGLESDKSL
+77 SDKSKDRL
-86 MVCLP
+86 RTLETESVNIHFVKIDRDLFSNLPLTLDGITIETYYRYLLP
-91 EVFENREGYTEAF
+91 EILVDCDKVIYLDSDLLIRCDVKEL
-104 NHFWLGHLQHYQDY
+104 WDIDLSQHYLAGVNEIDIINRFPDHKLKLGFDLDELFINAGVLVCNLQKMRQDKITHHLFTETERLKDIILFQDQDVINIALKGKIAELPLAY
-118 YRQICKA
+118 NYTVEAMEKDLLSLDEIKVIHYNSQIAK
-125 PWYGN
+125 PWIPKNYQN
-130 AFISR
+130 KKISK
-135 PYMDLADKGLAT
+135 YLELWKSQFVTHM
-147 TYFQTL
+147 
-153 KQIWTGKDIL
+153 KQIQQT
-163 IVEGKTSR
+163 
-171 SGVGNDLFQAAKSIQ
+171 
-186 RIICPSKNAY
+186 
-196 AQIEDILTAIEAYGK
+196 
-211 GKLVLLMLGPT
+211 
-222 AKALVYRLAK
+222 
-232 TGIQAIDIGHIDSEY
+232 
-247 EWFTMQAQSKI
+247 
-258 KLQHKH
+258 
-264 TAEHNFDQDI
+264 
-274 VFTEDQDYLR
+274 
-284 QIVLDL
+284 
-290 TGEIKHQL
+290 
-298 PIPQIKVSLLL
+298 KVSLLL
-309 PIYNETSLTT
+309 PVYNETSLTT

-351 KSLLDVENIAILK
+351 KSLLDAENIVILK
-364 IGSET
+364 IDSET

-375 LELVEGQYLL
+375 LKLVEGQYLL

-409 SEIVLLENSIF
+409 SEIVLMENCIF
-420 DENDGNYYFYDKLF
+420 DENDGNYYFYNKLF
-434 NEKIL
+434 DEEIL
-439 RAETVKGYFETS
+439 RAETVKTKFQDS

-483 PETYNSDK
+483 PETYNTDK

-504 IKEELVSV
+504 VKEELVSV
-512 IVPVYNVENYL
+512 IVPVYNVEKYL

-583 DLITGQFVTFV
+583 DLMTGQFVTFV

-621 GKFIKFEEN
+621 GKFVEFEEN

-653 CLERHHQ
+653 CLERHHK
-660 YFLGIFVNAWAKL
+660 YFLGIFVTAWAKL

-747 EKIVDFCLLNK
+747 EKIIDFCLLNK
-758 DMTLLREYYLF
+758 DMTLLREHYLF

-782 RQNSDV
+782 RQNSAV

>member
-1 MTKWVLASQ
+1 MKMSKINIAFSINDNHCLYVFFSISMIKKYTNNLDIFVLH
-10 AESNTKFPM
+10 TD
-19 NAPTIPIQV
+19 
-28 KPISQSLDYILEH
+28 L
-41 SCSVARFGDGEMN
+41 
-54 IIGGHSIPYQDYDPQ
+54 
-69 LASELKEI
+69 
-77 LGLESDKSL
+77 SDKSKDRL
-86 MVCLP
+86 KTLETESVNIHFVTIDRELFSNLPLTLDGITIETYYRYLLP
-91 EVFENREGYTEAF
+91 EILVDCDKVIYLDSDLLIRCDVKEL
-104 NHFWLGHLQHYQDY
+104 WDIDVSQHYLAGVNEIDIINRFPDHKLKLGFDLDELFINVGVLICNLQKMRQDKITHHLFTETERLKDIILFQDQDVINVALKGKIADLPLAY
-118 YRQICKA
+118 NYTVEAMEKDLLSLDEIKVIHYNSQIAK
-125 PWYGN
+125 PWIPKNYQN
-130 AFISR
+130 KKISK
-135 PYMDLADKGLAT
+135 YLELWKSQFVTHM
-147 TYFQTL
+147 
-153 KQIWTGKDIL
+153 KQIQQT
-163 IVEGKTSR
+163 
-171 SGVGNDLFQAAKSIQ
+171 
-186 RIICPSKNAY
+186 
-196 AQIEDILTAIEAYGK
+196 
-211 GKLVLLMLGPT
+211 
-222 AKALVYRLAK
+222 
-232 TGIQAIDIGHIDSEY
+232 
-247 EWFTMQAQSKI
+247 
-258 KLQHKH
+258 
-264 TAEHNFDQDI
+264 
-274 VFTEDQDYLR
+274 
-284 QIVLDL
+284 
-290 TGEIKHQL
+290 
-298 PIPQIKVSLLL
+298 KVSLLL
-309 PIYNETSLTT
+309 PVYNETSLTT

-351 KSLLDVENIAILK
+351 KSLLDAENIVILK
-364 IGSET
+364 IDSET

-375 LELVEGQYLL
+375 LKLVEGQYLL

-409 SEIVLLENSIF
+409 SEIVLMENCIF
-420 DENDGNYYFYDKLF
+420 DENDGNYYFYNKLF
-434 NEKIL
+434 DEEIL
-439 RAETVKGYFETS
+439 RAETVKTKFQDS

-483 PETYNSDK
+483 PETYNTDK

-512 IVPVYNVENYL
+512 IVPVYNVEKYL

-583 DLITGQFVTFV
+583 DLMTGQFVTFV

-621 GKFIKFEEN
+621 GKFIEFEEN

-653 CLERHHQ
+653 CLERHHK
-660 YFLGIFVNAWAKL
+660 YFLGIFVTAWAKL

-747 EKIVDFCLLNK
+747 EKIIDFCLLNK
-758 DMTLLREYYLF
+758 DMTLLREHYLF

-782 RQNSDV
+782 RQNSAV

>member
-1 MTKWVLASQ
+1 MSKINIAFSINDNHCLYVFFTISMIKKYTNNLDIFVLH
-10 AESNTKFPM
+10 TD
-19 NAPTIPIQV
+19 
-28 KPISQSLDYILEH
+28 L
-41 SCSVARFGDGEMN
+41 
-54 IIGGHSIPYQDYDPQ
+54 
-69 LASELKEI
+69 
-77 LGLESDKSL
+77 SDKSKDRL
-86 MVCLP
+86 KTLETESVNIHFVTIDRDLFSNLPLTLDGITIETYYRYLLP
-91 EVFENREGYTEAF
+91 EILVDCDKVIYLDSDLLIRCDVKEL
-104 NHFWLGHLQHYQDY
+104 WDIDVSQHYLAGVNEIDIINRFPDHKLKLGFDLDELFINVGVLICNLQKMRQDKITHHLFTETERLKDIILFQDQDVINVALKGKIADLPLAY
-118 YRQICKA
+118 NYTVEAMEKDLLSLDEIKVIHYNSQIAK
-125 PWYGN
+125 PWIPKNYQN
-130 AFISR
+130 KKISK
-135 PYMDLADKGLAT
+135 YLELWKSQFVTHM
-147 TYFQTL
+147 
-153 KQIWTGKDIL
+153 KQIQQT
-163 IVEGKTSR
+163 
-171 SGVGNDLFQAAKSIQ
+171 
-186 RIICPSKNAY
+186 
-196 AQIEDILTAIEAYGK
+196 
-211 GKLVLLMLGPT
+211 
-222 AKALVYRLAK
+222 
-232 TGIQAIDIGHIDSEY
+232 
-247 EWFTMQAQSKI
+247 
-258 KLQHKH
+258 
-264 TAEHNFDQDI
+264 
-274 VFTEDQDYLR
+274 
-284 QIVLDL
+284 
-290 TGEIKHQL
+290 
-298 PIPQIKVSLLL
+298 KVSLLL
-309 PIYNETSLTT
+309 PVYNETSLTT

-351 KSLLDVENIAILK
+351 KSLLDAENIVILK
-364 IGSET
+364 IDSET

-375 LELVEGQYLL
+375 LKLVEGQYLL

-409 SEIVLLENSIF
+409 SEIVLMENCIF
-420 DENDGNYYFYDKLF
+420 DENDGNYYFYNKLF
-434 NEKIL
+434 DEEIL
-439 RAETVKGYFETS
+439 RAETVKTKFQDS

-483 PETYNSDK
+483 PETYNTDK

-504 IKEELVSV
+504 VKEELVSV
-512 IVPVYNVENYL
+512 IVPVYNVEKYL

-583 DLITGQFVTFV
+583 DLMTGQFVTFV

-621 GKFIKFEEN
+621 GKFIEFEEN

-653 CLERHHQ
+653 CLERHHK
-660 YFLGIFVNAWAKL
+660 YFLGIFVTAWAKL

-686 SIRYPLGV
+686 KIRYPLGV

-717 YLYVYRVRENS
+717 YLYVYRVRKNS
-728 ITNTLLSDKRIMDN
+728 ITNTQLSDKRIMDN

-747 EKIVDFCLLNK
+747 EKIIDFCLLNK
-758 DMTLLREYYLF
+758 DMTLLREHYLF
-769 YLNDYKAYLENNH
+769 YLNNYKAYLENNH
-782 RQNSDV
+782 RQNSAV

>member
-1 MTKWVLASQ
+1 MSKINIAFSINDNHCLYVFFTISMIKKYTTNLDIFVLH
-10 AESNTKFPM
+10 TD
-19 NAPTIPIQV
+19 
-28 KPISQSLDYILEH
+28 L
-41 SCSVARFGDGEMN
+41 
-54 IIGGHSIPYQDYDPQ
+54 
-69 LASELKEI
+69 
-77 LGLESDKSL
+77 SDKSKDRL
-86 MVCLP
+86 RTLETESVNIHFVKIDRDLFSNLPLTLDGITIETYYRYLLP
-91 EVFENREGYTEAF
+91 EILVDCDKVIYLDSDLLIRCDVKEL
-104 NHFWLGHLQHYQDY
+104 WDIDLSQHYLAGVNEIDIINRFPDHKLKLGFDLDELFINAGVLVCNLQKMRQDKITHHLFTETERLKDIILFQDQDVINIALKGKIAELPLAY
-118 YRQICKA
+118 NYTVEAMEKDLLSLDEIKVIHYNSQIAK
-125 PWYGN
+125 PWIPKNYQN
-130 AFISR
+130 KKISK
-135 PYMDLADKGLAT
+135 YLELWKSQFVTHM
-147 TYFQTL
+147 
-153 KQIWTGKDIL
+153 KQIQQT
-163 IVEGKTSR
+163 
-171 SGVGNDLFQAAKSIQ
+171 
-186 RIICPSKNAY
+186 
-196 AQIEDILTAIEAYGK
+196 
-211 GKLVLLMLGPT
+211 
-222 AKALVYRLAK
+222 
-232 TGIQAIDIGHIDSEY
+232 
-247 EWFTMQAQSKI
+247 
-258 KLQHKH
+258 
-264 TAEHNFDQDI
+264 
-274 VFTEDQDYLR
+274 
-284 QIVLDL
+284 
-290 TGEIKHQL
+290 
-298 PIPQIKVSLLL
+298 KVSLLL
-309 PIYNETSLTT
+309 PVYNETSLTT

-351 KSLLDVENIAILK
+351 KSLLDAENIVILK
-364 IGSET
+364 IDSET

-375 LELVEGQYLL
+375 LKLVEGQYLL

-409 SEIVLLENSIF
+409 SEIVLMENCIF
-420 DENDGNYYFYDKLF
+420 DENDGNYYFYNKLF
-434 NEKIL
+434 DEEIL
-439 RAETVKGYFETS
+439 RAETVKTKFQDS

-483 PETYNSDK
+483 PETYNTDK

-504 IKEELVSV
+504 VKEELVSV
-512 IVPVYNVENYL
+512 IVPVYNVEKYL

-573 GLSDARNKGL
+573 GLSDAHNKGL
-583 DLITGQFVTFV
+583 DLMTGQFVTFV

-621 GKFIKFEEN
+621 GKFVEFEEN

-653 CLERHHQ
+653 CLERHHK
-660 YFLGIFVNAWAKL
+660 YFLGIFVTAWAKL

-747 EKIVDFCLLNK
+747 EKIIDFCLLNK
-758 DMTLLREYYLF
+758 DMTLLREHYLF

-782 RQNSDV
+782 RQNSAV

>member
-1 MTKWVLASQ
+1 MSKINISFCINDKHCHYVFFTISMIKKYTTNLDIFVLH
-10 AESNTKFPM
+10 TD
-19 NAPTIPIQV
+19 
-28 KPISQSLDYILEH
+28 L
-41 SCSVARFGDGEMN
+41 
-54 IIGGHSIPYQDYDPQ
+54 
-69 LASELKEI
+69 
-77 LGLESDKSL
+77 SDKSKDRL
-86 MVCLP
+86 RTLETESVNIHFVKIDRDLFSNLPLTLDGITIETYYRYLLP
-91 EVFENREGYTEAF
+91 EILVDCDKVIYLDSDLLIRCDVKEL
-104 NHFWLGHLQHYQDY
+104 WDIDLSQHYLAGVNEIDIINRFPDHKLKLGFDLDELFINAGVLVCNLQKMRQDKITHHLFTETERLKDIILFQDQDVINIALKGKIADLPLAY
-118 YRQICKA
+118 NYTVEAMEKDLLSLDEIKVIHYNSQIAK
-125 PWYGN
+125 PWIPKNYQN
-130 AFISR
+130 KKISK
-135 PYMDLADKGLAT
+135 YLELWKSQFVTHM
-147 TYFQTL
+147 
-153 KQIWTGKDIL
+153 KQIQQT
-163 IVEGKTSR
+163 
-171 SGVGNDLFQAAKSIQ
+171 
-186 RIICPSKNAY
+186 
-196 AQIEDILTAIEAYGK
+196 
-211 GKLVLLMLGPT
+211 
-222 AKALVYRLAK
+222 
-232 TGIQAIDIGHIDSEY
+232 
-247 EWFTMQAQSKI
+247 
-258 KLQHKH
+258 
-264 TAEHNFDQDI
+264 
-274 VFTEDQDYLR
+274 
-284 QIVLDL
+284 
-290 TGEIKHQL
+290 
-298 PIPQIKVSLLL
+298 KVSLLL
-309 PIYNETSLTT
+309 PVYNETSLTT

-351 KSLLDVENIAILK
+351 KSLLDAENIVILK
-364 IGSET
+364 IDSET

-375 LELVEGQYLL
+375 LKLVEGQYLL

-409 SEIVLLENSIF
+409 SEIVLMENCIF
-420 DENDGNYYFYDKLF
+420 DENDGNYYFYNKLF
-434 NEKIL
+434 DEEIL
-439 RAETVKGYFETS
+439 RAETVKTKFQDS

-483 PETYNSDK
+483 PETYNTDK

-512 IVPVYNVENYL
+512 IVPVYNVEKYL

-583 DLITGQFVTFV
+583 DLMTGQFVTFV

-621 GKFIKFEEN
+621 GKFIEFEEN

-653 CLERHHQ
+653 CLERHHK
-660 YFLGIFVNAWAKL
+660 YFLGIFVTAWAKL

-686 SIRYPLGV
+686 KIRYPLGV

-747 EKIVDFCLLNK
+747 EKIIDFCLLNK
-758 DMTLLREYYLF
+758 DMTLLREHYLF

-782 RQNSDV
+782 RQNSAV

>member
-1 MTKWVLASQ
+1 MSKINIAFSINDNHCLYVFFTISMIKKYTTNLDIFVLH
-10 AESNTKFPM
+10 TD
-19 NAPTIPIQV
+19 
-28 KPISQSLDYILEH
+28 L
-41 SCSVARFGDGEMN
+41 
-54 IIGGHSIPYQDYDPQ
+54 
-69 LASELKEI
+69 
-77 LGLESDKSL
+77 SDKSKDRL
-86 MVCLP
+86 RTLETESVNIHFVKIDRDLFSNLPLTLDGITIETYYRYLLP
-91 EVFENREGYTEAF
+91 EILVDCDKVIYLDSDLLIRCDVKEL
-104 NHFWLGHLQHYQDY
+104 WDIDLSQHYLAGVNEIDIINRFPDHKLKLGFDLDELFINAGVLVCNLQKMRQDKITHHLFTETERLKDIILFQDQDVINIALKGKIAELPLAY
-118 YRQICKA
+118 NYTVEAMEKDLLSLDEIKVIHYNSQIAK
-125 PWYGN
+125 PWIPKNYQN
-130 AFISR
+130 KKISK
-135 PYMDLADKGLAT
+135 YLELWKSQFVTHM
-147 TYFQTL
+147 
-153 KQIWTGKDIL
+153 KQIQQT
-163 IVEGKTSR
+163 
-171 SGVGNDLFQAAKSIQ
+171 
-186 RIICPSKNAY
+186 
-196 AQIEDILTAIEAYGK
+196 
-211 GKLVLLMLGPT
+211 
-222 AKALVYRLAK
+222 
-232 TGIQAIDIGHIDSEY
+232 
-247 EWFTMQAQSKI
+247 
-258 KLQHKH
+258 
-264 TAEHNFDQDI
+264 
-274 VFTEDQDYLR
+274 
-284 QIVLDL
+284 
-290 TGEIKHQL
+290 
-298 PIPQIKVSLLL
+298 KVSLLL
-309 PIYNETSLTT
+309 PVYNETSLTT

-351 KSLLDVENIAILK
+351 KSLLDAENIVILK
-364 IGSET
+364 IDSET

-375 LELVEGQYLL
+375 LKLVEGQYLL

-409 SEIVLLENSIF
+409 SEIVLMENCIF
-420 DENDGNYYFYDKLF
+420 DENDGNYYFYNKLF
-434 NEKIL
+434 DEEIL
-439 RAETVKGYFETS
+439 RAETVKTKFQDS

-483 PETYNSDK
+483 PETYNTDK

-504 IKEELVSV
+504 VKEELVSV
-512 IVPVYNVENYL
+512 IVPVYNVEKYL

-583 DLITGQFVTFV
+583 DLMTGQFVTFV

-621 GKFIKFEEN
+621 GKFVEFEEN

-653 CLERHHQ
+653 CLERHHK
-660 YFLGIFVNAWAKL
+660 YFLAIFVTAWAKL

-747 EKIVDFCLLNK
+747 EKIIDFCLLNK
-758 DMTLLREYYLF
+758 DMTLLREHYLF

-782 RQNSDV
+782 RQNSAV

>member
-1 MTKWVLASQ
+1 MKMSKINIAFSINDNHCLYVFFTISMIKKYTNNLDIFVLH
-10 AESNTKFPM
+10 TD
-19 NAPTIPIQV
+19 
-28 KPISQSLDYILEH
+28 L
-41 SCSVARFGDGEMN
+41 
-54 IIGGHSIPYQDYDPQ
+54 
-69 LASELKEI
+69 
-77 LGLESDKSL
+77 SDKSKDRL
-86 MVCLP
+86 KTLETESVNIHFVTIDRDLFSNLPLTLDGITIETYYRYLLP
-91 EVFENREGYTEAF
+91 EILVDCDKVIYLDSDLLIRCDVKEL
-104 NHFWLGHLQHYQDY
+104 WDIDVSQHYLAGVNEIDIINRFPDHKLKLGFDLDELFINVGVLICNLQKMRQDKITHHLFTETERLKDIILFQDQDVINVALKGKIADLPLAY
-118 YRQICKA
+118 NYTVEAMEKDLLSLDEIKVIHYNSQIAK
-125 PWYGN
+125 PWIPKNYQN
-130 AFISR
+130 KKISK
-135 PYMDLADKGLAT
+135 YLELWKSQFVTHM
-147 TYFQTL
+147 
-153 KQIWTGKDIL
+153 KQIQQT
-163 IVEGKTSR
+163 
-171 SGVGNDLFQAAKSIQ
+171 
-186 RIICPSKNAY
+186 
-196 AQIEDILTAIEAYGK
+196 
-211 GKLVLLMLGPT
+211 
-222 AKALVYRLAK
+222 
-232 TGIQAIDIGHIDSEY
+232 
-247 EWFTMQAQSKI
+247 
-258 KLQHKH
+258 
-264 TAEHNFDQDI
+264 
-274 VFTEDQDYLR
+274 
-284 QIVLDL
+284 
-290 TGEIKHQL
+290 
-298 PIPQIKVSLLL
+298 KVSLLL
-309 PIYNETSLTT
+309 PVYNETSLTT

-351 KSLLDVENIAILK
+351 KSLLDAENIVILK
-364 IGSET
+364 IDSET

-375 LELVEGQYLL
+375 LKLVKGQYLI

-396 LLEKAIDSAEKYQ
+396 LLEKAIDSAEKHQ
-409 SEIVLLENSIF
+409 SEIVLMENCIF
-420 DENDGNYYFYDKLF
+420 DENDGNYYFYNKLF
-434 NEKIL
+434 DEEIL
-439 RAETVKGYFETS
+439 RAETVKTKFQDS

-483 PETYNSDK
+483 PETYNTDK

-504 IKEELVSV
+504 VKEELVSV
-512 IVPVYNVENYL
+512 IVPVYNVEKYL

-568 HQENG
+568 HKENG

-583 DLITGQFVTFV
+583 DLMTGQFVTFV

-621 GKFIKFEEN
+621 GKFIEFEEN

-653 CLERHHQ
+653 CLERHHK
-660 YFLGIFVNAWAKL
+660 YFLGIFVTAWAKL

-686 SIRYPLGV
+686 KIRYPLGV

-717 YLYVYRVRENS
+717 YLYVYRVRKNS
-728 ITNTLLSDKRIMDN
+728 ITNTPLSDKRIMDN

-747 EKIVDFCLLNK
+747 EKIIDFCLLNK
-758 DMTLLREYYLF
+758 DMTLLREHYLF
-769 YLNDYKAYLENNH
+769 YLNNYKAYLENNH
-782 RQNSDV
+782 RQNSAV

>member
-1 MTKWVLASQ
+1 MKMSKINIAFSINDNHCLYVFFTISMIKKYTNNLDIFVLH
-10 AESNTKFPM
+10 TD
-19 NAPTIPIQV
+19 
-28 KPISQSLDYILEH
+28 L
-41 SCSVARFGDGEMN
+41 
-54 IIGGHSIPYQDYDPQ
+54 
-69 LASELKEI
+69 
-77 LGLESDKSL
+77 SDKSKDRL
-86 MVCLP
+86 KTLETESVNIHFVTIDRDLFSNLPLTLDGITIETYYRYLLP
-91 EVFENREGYTEAF
+91 EILVDCDKVIYLDSDLLIRCDVKEL
-104 NHFWLGHLQHYQDY
+104 WDIDVSQHYLAGVNEIDIINRFPDHKLKLGFDLDELFINVGVLICNLQKMRQDKITHHLFTETERLKDIILFQDQDVINVALKGKIADLPLAY
-118 YRQICKA
+118 NYTVEAMEKDLLSLDEIKVIHYNSQIAK
-125 PWYGN
+125 PWIPKNYQN
-130 AFISR
+130 KKISK
-135 PYMDLADKGLAT
+135 YLELWKSQFVTHM
-147 TYFQTL
+147 
-153 KQIWTGKDIL
+153 KQIQQT
-163 IVEGKTSR
+163 
-171 SGVGNDLFQAAKSIQ
+171 
-186 RIICPSKNAY
+186 
-196 AQIEDILTAIEAYGK
+196 
-211 GKLVLLMLGPT
+211 
-222 AKALVYRLAK
+222 
-232 TGIQAIDIGHIDSEY
+232 
-247 EWFTMQAQSKI
+247 
-258 KLQHKH
+258 
-264 TAEHNFDQDI
+264 
-274 VFTEDQDYLR
+274 
-284 QIVLDL
+284 
-290 TGEIKHQL
+290 
-298 PIPQIKVSLLL
+298 KVSLLL
-309 PIYNETSLTT
+309 PVYNETSLTT

-351 KSLLDVENIAILK
+351 KSLLDAENIVILK
-364 IGSET
+364 IDSET

-375 LELVEGQYLL
+375 LKLVEGQYLL

-409 SEIVLLENSIF
+409 SEIVLMENCIF
-420 DENDGNYYFYDKLF
+420 DENDGNYYFYNKLF
-434 NEKIL
+434 DEEIL
-439 RAETVKGYFETS
+439 RAETVKTKFQDS

-483 PETYNSDK
+483 PETYNTDK

-512 IVPVYNVENYL
+512 IVPVYNVEKYL

-583 DLITGQFVTFV
+583 DLMTGQFVTFV

-621 GKFIKFEEN
+621 GKFIEFEEN

-653 CLERHHQ
+653 CLERHHK
-660 YFLGIFVNAWAKL
+660 YFLGIFVTAWAKL

-747 EKIVDFCLLNK
+747 EKIIDFCLLNK
-758 DMTLLREYYLF
+758 DMTLLREHYLF
-769 YLNDYKAYLENNH
+769 YLNNYKAYLENNH
-782 RQNSDV
+782 RQNSAV

>member
-1 MTKWVLASQ
+1 MSKINISFCINDNHCLYVFFTISMIKKYTTNLDIFVLH
-10 AESNTKFPM
+10 TD
-19 NAPTIPIQV
+19 
-28 KPISQSLDYILEH
+28 L
-41 SCSVARFGDGEMN
+41 
-54 IIGGHSIPYQDYDPQ
+54 
-69 LASELKEI
+69 
-77 LGLESDKSL
+77 SDKSKDRL
-86 MVCLP
+86 RTLETESVNIHFVKIDRDLFSNLPLTLDGITIETYYRYLLP
-91 EVFENREGYTEAF
+91 EILVDCDKVIYLDSDLLIRCDVKEL
-104 NHFWLGHLQHYQDY
+104 WDIDLSQHYLAGVNEIDIINRFPDHKLKLGFDLDELFINAGVLVCNLQKMRQDKITHHLFTETERLKDIILFQDQDVINIALKGKIAELPLAY
-118 YRQICKA
+118 NYTVEAMEKDLLSLDEIKVIHYNSQIAK
-125 PWYGN
+125 PWIPKNYQN
-130 AFISR
+130 KKISK
-135 PYMDLADKGLAT
+135 YLELWKSQFVTHM
-147 TYFQTL
+147 
-153 KQIWTGKDIL
+153 KQIQQT
-163 IVEGKTSR
+163 
-171 SGVGNDLFQAAKSIQ
+171 
-186 RIICPSKNAY
+186 
-196 AQIEDILTAIEAYGK
+196 
-211 GKLVLLMLGPT
+211 
-222 AKALVYRLAK
+222 
-232 TGIQAIDIGHIDSEY
+232 
-247 EWFTMQAQSKI
+247 
-258 KLQHKH
+258 
-264 TAEHNFDQDI
+264 
-274 VFTEDQDYLR
+274 
-284 QIVLDL
+284 
-290 TGEIKHQL
+290 
-298 PIPQIKVSLLL
+298 KVSLLL
-309 PIYNETSLTT
+309 PVYNETSLTT

-351 KSLLDVENIAILK
+351 KSLLDAENIVILK
-364 IGSET
+364 IDSET

-375 LELVEGQYLL
+375 LKLVEGQYLL

-409 SEIVLLENSIF
+409 SEIVLMENCIF
-420 DENDGNYYFYDKLF
+420 DENDGNYYFYNKLF
-434 NEKIL
+434 DEEIL
-439 RAETVKGYFETS
+439 RAETVKTKFQDS

-483 PETYNSDK
+483 PETYNTDK

-504 IKEELVSV
+504 VKEELVSV
-512 IVPVYNVENYL
+512 IVPVYNVEKYL

-583 DLITGQFVTFV
+583 DLMTGQFVTFV

-621 GKFIKFEEN
+621 GKFVEFEEN

-653 CLERHHQ
+653 CLERHHK
-660 YFLGIFVNAWAKL
+660 YFLAIFVTAWAKL

-717 YLYVYRVRENS
+717 YLYVYRVRKNS
-728 ITNTLLSDKRIMDN
+728 ITNTPLSDKRIMDN

-747 EKIVDFCLLNK
+747 EKIIDFCLLNK
-758 DMTLLREYYLF
+758 DMTLLREHYLF
-769 YLNDYKAYLENNH
+769 YLNNYKAYLENNH
-782 RQNSDV
+782 RQNSAV

>member
-1 MTKWVLASQ
+1 MKMSKINIAFSINDNHCLYVFFTISMIKKYTNNLDIFVLH
-10 AESNTKFPM
+10 TD
-19 NAPTIPIQV
+19 
-28 KPISQSLDYILEH
+28 L
-41 SCSVARFGDGEMN
+41 
-54 IIGGHSIPYQDYDPQ
+54 
-69 LASELKEI
+69 
-77 LGLESDKSL
+77 SDKSKDRL
-86 MVCLP
+86 KTLETESVNIHFVTIDRDLFSNLPLTLDGITIETYYRYLLP
-91 EVFENREGYTEAF
+91 EILVDCDKVIYLDSDLLIRCDVKEL
-104 NHFWLGHLQHYQDY
+104 WDIDVSQHYLAGVNEIDIINRFPDHKLKLGFNLDELFINVGVLICNLQKMRQDKITHHLFTETERLKDIILFQDQDVINVALKGKIADLPLAY
-118 YRQICKA
+118 NYTVEAMEKDLLSLDEIKVIHYNSQIAK
-125 PWYGN
+125 PWIPKNYQN
-130 AFISR
+130 KKISK
-135 PYMDLADKGLAT
+135 YLELWKSQFVTHM
-147 TYFQTL
+147 
-153 KQIWTGKDIL
+153 KQIQQT
-163 IVEGKTSR
+163 
-171 SGVGNDLFQAAKSIQ
+171 
-186 RIICPSKNAY
+186 
-196 AQIEDILTAIEAYGK
+196 
-211 GKLVLLMLGPT
+211 
-222 AKALVYRLAK
+222 
-232 TGIQAIDIGHIDSEY
+232 
-247 EWFTMQAQSKI
+247 
-258 KLQHKH
+258 
-264 TAEHNFDQDI
+264 
-274 VFTEDQDYLR
+274 
-284 QIVLDL
+284 
-290 TGEIKHQL
+290 
-298 PIPQIKVSLLL
+298 KVSLLL
-309 PIYNETSLTT
+309 PVYNETSLTT

-351 KSLLDVENIAILK
+351 KSLLDAENIVILK
-364 IGSET
+364 IDSET

-375 LELVEGQYLL
+375 LKLVEGQYLL

-396 LLEKAIDSAEKYQ
+396 LLEKAVDSAEKYQ
-409 SEIVLLENSIF
+409 SEIVLMENCIF
-420 DENDGNYYFYDKLF
+420 DENDGNYYFYNKLF
-434 NEKIL
+434 DEEIL
-439 RAETVKGYFETS
+439 RAETVKTKFQDS

-483 PETYNSDK
+483 PETYNTDK

-504 IKEELVSV
+504 VKEELVSV
-512 IVPVYNVENYL
+512 IVPVYNVEKYL

-583 DLITGQFVTFV
+583 DLMTGQFVTFV

-621 GKFIKFEEN
+621 GKFIEFEEN

-653 CLERHHQ
+653 CLERHHK
-660 YFLGIFVNAWAKL
+660 YFLSIFVTAWAKL

-686 SIRYPLGV
+686 KIRYPLGV

-717 YLYVYRVRENS
+717 YLYVYRVRKNS
-728 ITNTLLSDKRIMDN
+728 ITNTPLSDKRIMDN

-747 EKIVDFCLLNK
+747 EKIIDFCLLNK
-758 DMTLLREYYLF
+758 DMTLLREHYLF
-769 YLNDYKAYLENNH
+769 YLNNYKAYLENNH
-782 RQNSDV
+782 RQNSAV

>member
-1 MTKWVLASQ
+1 MKMSKINIAFSINDNHCLYVFFTISMIKKYTNNLDIFVLH
-10 AESNTKFPM
+10 TD
-19 NAPTIPIQV
+19 
-28 KPISQSLDYILEH
+28 L
-41 SCSVARFGDGEMN
+41 
-54 IIGGHSIPYQDYDPQ
+54 
-69 LASELKEI
+69 
-77 LGLESDKSL
+77 SDKSKDRL
-86 MVCLP
+86 KTLETESVNIHFVTIDRDLFSNLPLTLDGITIETYYRYLLP
-91 EVFENREGYTEAF
+91 EILVDCDKVIYLDSDLLIRCDVTEL
-104 NHFWLGHLQHYQDY
+104 WDIDVSQHYLAGVNEIDIINRFPDHKLKLGFDLDELFINVGVLICNLQKMRQDKITHHLFTETERLKDIILFQDQDVINVALKGKIADLPLAY
-118 YRQICKA
+118 NYTVEAMEKDLLSLDEIKVIHYNSQIAK
-125 PWYGN
+125 PWIPKNYQN
-130 AFISR
+130 KKISK
-135 PYMDLADKGLAT
+135 YLELWKSQFVTHM
-147 TYFQTL
+147 
-153 KQIWTGKDIL
+153 KQIQQT
-163 IVEGKTSR
+163 
-171 SGVGNDLFQAAKSIQ
+171 
-186 RIICPSKNAY
+186 
-196 AQIEDILTAIEAYGK
+196 
-211 GKLVLLMLGPT
+211 
-222 AKALVYRLAK
+222 
-232 TGIQAIDIGHIDSEY
+232 
-247 EWFTMQAQSKI
+247 
-258 KLQHKH
+258 
-264 TAEHNFDQDI
+264 
-274 VFTEDQDYLR
+274 
-284 QIVLDL
+284 
-290 TGEIKHQL
+290 
-298 PIPQIKVSLLL
+298 KVSLLL
-309 PIYNETSLTT
+309 PVYNETSLTT

-351 KSLLDVENIAILK
+351 KSLLDAENIVILK
-364 IGSET
+364 IDSET

-375 LELVEGQYLL
+375 LKLVEGQYLL

-409 SEIVLLENSIF
+409 SEIVLMENCIF
-420 DENDGNYYFYDKLF
+420 DENDGNYYFYNKLF
-434 NEKIL
+434 DEEIL
-439 RAETVKGYFETS
+439 RAETVKTKFQDS

-483 PETYNSDK
+483 PETYNTDK

-512 IVPVYNVENYL
+512 IVPVYNVEKYL

-583 DLITGQFVTFV
+583 DLMTGQFVTFV

-608 YTYACTCKTDISI
+608 YTYAYTCKTDISI
-621 GKFIKFEEN
+621 GKFIEFEEN

-653 CLERHHQ
+653 CLERHHK
-660 YFLGIFVNAWAKL
+660 YFLSIFVTAWAKL

-686 SIRYPLGV
+686 KIRYPLGV

-717 YLYVYRVRENS
+717 YLYVYRVRKNS
-728 ITNTLLSDKRIMDN
+728 ITNTPLSDKRIMDN

-747 EKIVDFCLLNK
+747 EKIIDFCLLNK
-758 DMTLLREYYLF
+758 DMTLLREHYLF
-769 YLNDYKAYLENNH
+769 YLNNYKAYLENNH
-782 RQNSDV
+782 RQNSAV

>member
-1 MTKWVLASQ
+1 MSKINIAFSINDNHCLYVFFTISMIKKYTNNLDIFVLH
-10 AESNTKFPM
+10 TD
-19 NAPTIPIQV
+19 
-28 KPISQSLDYILEH
+28 L
-41 SCSVARFGDGEMN
+41 
-54 IIGGHSIPYQDYDPQ
+54 
-69 LASELKEI
+69 
-77 LGLESDKSL
+77 SDKSKDRL
-86 MVCLP
+86 KTLETESVNIHFVTIDRDLFSNLPLTLDGITIETYYRYLLP
-91 EVFENREGYTEAF
+91 EILVDCDKVIYLDSDLLIRCDVTEL
-104 NHFWLGHLQHYQDY
+104 WDIDVSQHYLAGVNEIDIINRFPDHKLKLGFDLDELFINVGVLICNLQKMRQDKITHHLFTETERLKDIILFQDQDVINVALKGKIADLPLAY
-118 YRQICKA
+118 NYTVEAMEKDLLSLDEIKVIHYNSQIAK
-125 PWYGN
+125 PWIPTNYQN
-130 AFISR
+130 KKISK
-135 PYMDLADKGLAT
+135 YLELWKSQFVTHM
-147 TYFQTL
+147 
-153 KQIWTGKDIL
+153 KQIQQT
-163 IVEGKTSR
+163 
-171 SGVGNDLFQAAKSIQ
+171 
-186 RIICPSKNAY
+186 
-196 AQIEDILTAIEAYGK
+196 
-211 GKLVLLMLGPT
+211 
-222 AKALVYRLAK
+222 
-232 TGIQAIDIGHIDSEY
+232 
-247 EWFTMQAQSKI
+247 
-258 KLQHKH
+258 
-264 TAEHNFDQDI
+264 
-274 VFTEDQDYLR
+274 
-284 QIVLDL
+284 
-290 TGEIKHQL
+290 
-298 PIPQIKVSLLL
+298 KVSLLL
-309 PIYNETSLTT
+309 PVYNETSLTT

-351 KSLLDVENIAILK
+351 KSLLDAENIVILK
-364 IGSET
+364 IDSET

-375 LELVEGQYLL
+375 LKLVEGQYLL

-409 SEIVLLENSIF
+409 SEIVLMENCIF
-420 DENDGNYYFYDKLF
+420 DENDGNYYFYNKLF
-434 NEKIL
+434 DEEIL
-439 RAETVKGYFETS
+439 RAETVKTKFQDS

-483 PETYNSDK
+483 PETYNTDK

-512 IVPVYNVENYL
+512 IVPVYNVEKYL

-583 DLITGQFVTFV
+583 DLMTGQFVTFV

-621 GKFIKFEEN
+621 GKFVEFEEN

-653 CLERHHQ
+653 CLERHHTV
-660 YFLGIFVNAWAKL
+660 FLSIFVTAWAKL

-686 SIRYPLGV
+686 KIRYPLGV

-717 YLYVYRVRENS
+717 YLYVYRVRKNS
-728 ITNTLLSDKRIMDN
+728 ITNTPLSDKRIMDN

-747 EKIVDFCLLNK
+747 EKIIDFCLLNK
-758 DMTLLREYYLF
+758 DMTLLREHYLF
-769 YLNDYKAYLENNH
+769 YLNNYKAYLENNH
-782 RQNSDV
+782 RQNSAV

>member
-1 MTKWVLASQ
+1 MKMSKINIAFSINDNHCLYVFFTISMIKKYTNNLDIFVLH
-10 AESNTKFPM
+10 TD
-19 NAPTIPIQV
+19 
-28 KPISQSLDYILEH
+28 L
-41 SCSVARFGDGEMN
+41 
-54 IIGGHSIPYQDYDPQ
+54 
-69 LASELKEI
+69 
-77 LGLESDKSL
+77 SDKSKDRL
-86 MVCLP
+86 KTLETESVNIHFVTIDRDLFSNLPLTLDGITIETYYRYLLP
-91 EVFENREGYTEAF
+91 EILIDCDKVIYLDSDLLIRCDVKEL
-104 NHFWLGHLQHYQDY
+104 WDIDVSQHYLAGVNEIDIINRFPDHKLKLGFDLDELFINVGVLICNLQKMRQDKITHHLFTETERLKDIILFQDQDVINVALKGKIADLPLAY
-118 YRQICKA
+118 NYTVEAMEKDLLSLDEIKVIHYNSQIAK
-125 PWYGN
+125 PWIPTNYQN
-130 AFISR
+130 KKISK
-135 PYMDLADKGLAT
+135 YLELWKSQFVTHM
-147 TYFQTL
+147 
-153 KQIWTGKDIL
+153 KQIQQT
-163 IVEGKTSR
+163 
-171 SGVGNDLFQAAKSIQ
+171 
-186 RIICPSKNAY
+186 
-196 AQIEDILTAIEAYGK
+196 
-211 GKLVLLMLGPT
+211 
-222 AKALVYRLAK
+222 
-232 TGIQAIDIGHIDSEY
+232 
-247 EWFTMQAQSKI
+247 
-258 KLQHKH
+258 
-264 TAEHNFDQDI
+264 
-274 VFTEDQDYLR
+274 
-284 QIVLDL
+284 
-290 TGEIKHQL
+290 
-298 PIPQIKVSLLL
+298 KVSLLL

-351 KSLLDVENIAILK
+351 KSLLDAENIVILK
-364 IGSET
+364 IDSET

-375 LELVEGQYLL
+375 LKLVEGQYLL

-396 LLEKAIDSAEKYQ
+396 LLEKAVDSAEKYQ
-409 SEIVLLENSIF
+409 SEIVLMENCIF
-420 DENDGNYYFYDKLF
+420 DENDGNYYFYNKLF
-434 NEKIL
+434 DEEIL
-439 RAETVKGYFETS
+439 RAETVKTKFQDS

-483 PETYNSDK
+483 PETYNTDK

-504 IKEELVSV
+504 VKEELVSV
-512 IVPVYNVENYL
+512 IVPVYNVEKYL

-583 DLITGQFVTFV
+583 DLMTGQFVTFV

-621 GKFIKFEEN
+621 GKFIEFEEN

-653 CLERHHQ
+653 CLERHHK
-660 YFLGIFVNAWAKL
+660 YFLSIFVTAWAKL

-686 SIRYPLGV
+686 KIRYPLGV

-704 LFFKSNKIVFVND
+704 LFLKSNKIVFVND
-717 YLYVYRVRENS
+717 YLYVYRVRKNS
-728 ITNTLLSDKRIMDN
+728 ITNTPLSDKRIMDN

-747 EKIVDFCLLNK
+747 EKIIDFCLLNK
-758 DMTLLREYYLF
+758 DMTLLREHYLF
-769 YLNDYKAYLENNH
+769 YLNNYKAYLENNH
-782 RQNSDV
+782 RQNSAV

>member
-1 MTKWVLASQ
+1 MKMSKINIAFSINDNHCLYVFFTISMIKKYTTNLDIFVLH
-10 AESNTKFPM
+10 TD
-19 NAPTIPIQV
+19 
-28 KPISQSLDYILEH
+28 L
-41 SCSVARFGDGEMN
+41 
-54 IIGGHSIPYQDYDPQ
+54 
-69 LASELKEI
+69 
-77 LGLESDKSL
+77 SDKSKDRL
-86 MVCLP
+86 RTLETESVNIHFVKIDRDFFSNLPLTLDGITIETYYRYLLP
-91 EVFENREGYTEAF
+91 EILVDCDKVIYLDSDLLIRCDVKEL
-104 NHFWLGHLQHYQDY
+104 WDIDVSQHYLAGVNEIDIINRFPDHKLKLGFDLDELFINVGVLICNLQKMRQDKITHHLFTETERLKDIILFQDQDVINVALKGKIADLPLAY
-118 YRQICKA
+118 NYTVEAMEKDLLSLDEIKVIHYNSQIAK
-125 PWYGN
+125 PWIPKNYQN
-130 AFISR
+130 KKISK
-135 PYMDLADKGLAT
+135 YLELWKSQFVTHM
-147 TYFQTL
+147 
-153 KQIWTGKDIL
+153 KQIQQT
-163 IVEGKTSR
+163 
-171 SGVGNDLFQAAKSIQ
+171 
-186 RIICPSKNAY
+186 
-196 AQIEDILTAIEAYGK
+196 
-211 GKLVLLMLGPT
+211 
-222 AKALVYRLAK
+222 
-232 TGIQAIDIGHIDSEY
+232 
-247 EWFTMQAQSKI
+247 
-258 KLQHKH
+258 
-264 TAEHNFDQDI
+264 
-274 VFTEDQDYLR
+274 
-284 QIVLDL
+284 
-290 TGEIKHQL
+290 
-298 PIPQIKVSLLL
+298 KVSLLL
-309 PIYNETSLTT
+309 PVYNETSLTT

-351 KSLLDVENIAILK
+351 KSLLDAENIVILK
-364 IGSET
+364 IDSET

-375 LELVEGQYLL
+375 LKLVEGQYLL

-409 SEIVLLENSIF
+409 SEIVLMENCIF
-420 DENDGNYYFYDKLF
+420 DENDGNYYFYNKLF
-434 NEKIL
+434 DEEIL
-439 RAETVKGYFETS
+439 RAETVKTKFQDS

-483 PETYNSDK
+483 PETYNTDK

-504 IKEELVSV
+504 VKEELVSV
-512 IVPVYNVENYL
+512 IVPVYNVEKYL

-583 DLITGQFVTFV
+583 DLMTGQFVTFV

-621 GKFIKFEEN
+621 GKFVEFEEN

-653 CLERHHQ
+653 CLERHHK
-660 YFLGIFVNAWAKL
+660 YFLAIFVTAWAKL

-747 EKIVDFCLLNK
+747 EKIIDFCLLNK
-758 DMTLLREYYLF
+758 DMTLLREHYLF

-782 RQNSDV
+782 RQNSAV

>member
-1 MTKWVLASQ
+1 MKMSKINIAFSINDNHCLYVFFTISMIKKYTNNLDIFVLH
-10 AESNTKFPM
+10 TD
-19 NAPTIPIQV
+19 
-28 KPISQSLDYILEH
+28 L
-41 SCSVARFGDGEMN
+41 
-54 IIGGHSIPYQDYDPQ
+54 
-69 LASELKEI
+69 
-77 LGLESDKSL
+77 SDKSKDRL
-86 MVCLP
+86 KTLETESVNIHFVTIDRDLFSNLPLTLDGITIETYYRYLLP
-91 EVFENREGYTEAF
+91 EILVDCDKVIYLDSDLLIRCDVKEL
-104 NHFWLGHLQHYQDY
+104 WDIDVSQHYLAGVNEIDIINRFPDHKLKLGFDLDELFINVGVLICNLQKMRQDKITHHLFTETERLKDIILFQDQDVINVALKGKIADLPLAY
-118 YRQICKA
+118 NYTVEAMEKDLLSLDEIKVIHYNSQIAK
-125 PWYGN
+125 PWIPKNYQN
-130 AFISR
+130 KKISK
-135 PYMDLADKGLAT
+135 YLELWKSEFVTHM
-147 TYFQTL
+147 
-153 KQIWTGKDIL
+153 KQIQQT
-163 IVEGKTSR
+163 
-171 SGVGNDLFQAAKSIQ
+171 
-186 RIICPSKNAY
+186 
-196 AQIEDILTAIEAYGK
+196 
-211 GKLVLLMLGPT
+211 
-222 AKALVYRLAK
+222 
-232 TGIQAIDIGHIDSEY
+232 
-247 EWFTMQAQSKI
+247 
-258 KLQHKH
+258 
-264 TAEHNFDQDI
+264 
-274 VFTEDQDYLR
+274 
-284 QIVLDL
+284 
-290 TGEIKHQL
+290 
-298 PIPQIKVSLLL
+298 KVSLLL
-309 PIYNETSLTT
+309 PVYNETSLTT

-351 KSLLDVENIAILK
+351 KSLLDSENIVILK
-364 IGSET
+364 IDSET

-375 LELVEGQYLL
+375 LKLVEGQYLL

-409 SEIVLLENSIF
+409 SEIVLMENCIF
-420 DENDGNYYFYDKLF
+420 DENDGNYYFYNKLF
-434 NEKIL
+434 DEEIL
-439 RAETVKGYFETS
+439 RAETVKTKFQDS

-483 PETYNSDK
+483 PETYNTDK

-504 IKEELVSV
+504 VKEELVSV
-512 IVPVYNVENYL
+512 IVPVYNVEKYL

-583 DLITGQFVTFV
+583 DLMTGQFVTFV
-594 DSDDYLENNCIHTL
+594 DSNDYLENNCIHTL

-621 GKFIKFEEN
+621 GKFIEFEEN

-653 CLERHHQ
+653 CLERHHK
-660 YFLGIFVNAWAKL
+660 YFLGIFVTAWAKL

-717 YLYVYRVRENS
+717 YLYVYRVRKNS
-728 ITNTLLSDKRIMDN
+728 ITNTQLSDKRIMDN

-747 EKIVDFCLLNK
+747 EKIIDFCLLNK
-758 DMTLLREYYLF
+758 DMTLLREHYLF
-769 YLNDYKAYLENNH
+769 YLNNYKAYLENNH
-782 RQNSDV
+782 RQNSAV

>member
-1 MTKWVLASQ
+1 MKMSKINIAFSINDNHCLYVFFTISMIKKYTNNLDIFVLH
-10 AESNTKFPM
+10 TD
-19 NAPTIPIQV
+19 
-28 KPISQSLDYILEH
+28 L
-41 SCSVARFGDGEMN
+41 
-54 IIGGHSIPYQDYDPQ
+54 
-69 LASELKEI
+69 
-77 LGLESDKSL
+77 SDKSKDRL
-86 MVCLP
+86 KTLETESVNIHFVTIDRDLFSNLPLTLDGITIETYYRYLLP
-91 EVFENREGYTEAF
+91 EILVDCDKVIYLDSDLLIRCDVKEL
-104 NHFWLGHLQHYQDY
+104 WDIDVSQHYLAGVNEIDIINRFPDHKLKLGFDLDELFINVGVLICNLQKMRQDKITHHLFTETERLKDIILFQDQDVINVALKGKIADFPLAY
-118 YRQICKA
+118 NYTVEAMEKDLLSLDEIKVIHYNSQIAK
-125 PWYGN
+125 PWIPKNYQN
-130 AFISR
+130 KKISK
-135 PYMDLADKGLAT
+135 YLELWKSQFVTHM
-147 TYFQTL
+147 
-153 KQIWTGKDIL
+153 KQIQQT
-163 IVEGKTSR
+163 
-171 SGVGNDLFQAAKSIQ
+171 
-186 RIICPSKNAY
+186 
-196 AQIEDILTAIEAYGK
+196 
-211 GKLVLLMLGPT
+211 
-222 AKALVYRLAK
+222 
-232 TGIQAIDIGHIDSEY
+232 
-247 EWFTMQAQSKI
+247 
-258 KLQHKH
+258 
-264 TAEHNFDQDI
+264 
-274 VFTEDQDYLR
+274 
-284 QIVLDL
+284 
-290 TGEIKHQL
+290 
-298 PIPQIKVSLLL
+298 KVSLLL

-351 KSLLDVENIAILK
+351 KSLLDAENIVILK
-364 IGSET
+364 IDSET

-375 LELVEGQYLL
+375 LKLVEGQYLL

-396 LLEKAIDSAEKYQ
+396 LLEKAVDSAEKYQ
-409 SEIVLLENSIF
+409 SEIVLMENCIF
-420 DENDGNYYFYDKLF
+420 DENDGNYYFYNKLF
-434 NEKIL
+434 DEEIL
-439 RAETVKGYFETS
+439 RAETVKTKFQDS

-483 PETYNSDK
+483 PETYNTDK

-504 IKEELVSV
+504 VKEELVSV
-512 IVPVYNVENYL
+512 IVPVYNVEKYL

-583 DLITGQFVTFV
+583 DLMTGQFVTFV

-621 GKFIKFEEN
+621 GKFIEFEEN

-653 CLERHHQ
+653 CLERHHK
-660 YFLGIFVNAWAKL
+660 YFLGIFVTAWAKL

-686 SIRYPLGV
+686 KIRYPLGV

-717 YLYVYRVRENS
+717 YLYVYRVRKNS
-728 ITNTLLSDKRIMDN
+728 ITNTQLSDKRIMDN

-747 EKIVDFCLLNK
+747 EKIIDFCLLNK
-758 DMTLLREYYLF
+758 DMTHLREHYLF

-782 RQNSDV
+782 RQNSAV

>member
-1 MTKWVLASQ
+1 MSKINIAFSINDNHCLYVFFTISMIKKYTNNLDIFVLH
-10 AESNTKFPM
+10 TD
-19 NAPTIPIQV
+19 
-28 KPISQSLDYILEH
+28 L
-41 SCSVARFGDGEMN
+41 
-54 IIGGHSIPYQDYDPQ
+54 
-69 LASELKEI
+69 
-77 LGLESDKSL
+77 SDKSKDRL
-86 MVCLP
+86 KTLETESVNIHFVTIDRDLFSNLPLTLDGITIETYYRYLLP
-91 EVFENREGYTEAF
+91 EILVDCDKVIYLDSDLLIRCDVKEL
-104 NHFWLGHLQHYQDY
+104 WDIDVSQHYLAGVNEIDIINRFPDHKLKLGFNLDELFINVGVLICNLQKMRQDKITHHLFTETERLKDIILFQDQDVINIALKGKIAELPLAY
-118 YRQICKA
+118 NYTVEAMEKDLLSLDEIKVIHYNSQIAK
-125 PWYGN
+125 PWIPKNYQN
-130 AFISR
+130 KKISK
-135 PYMDLADKGLAT
+135 YLELWKSQFVTHM
-147 TYFQTL
+147 
-153 KQIWTGKDIL
+153 KQIQQT
-163 IVEGKTSR
+163 
-171 SGVGNDLFQAAKSIQ
+171 
-186 RIICPSKNAY
+186 
-196 AQIEDILTAIEAYGK
+196 
-211 GKLVLLMLGPT
+211 
-222 AKALVYRLAK
+222 
-232 TGIQAIDIGHIDSEY
+232 
-247 EWFTMQAQSKI
+247 
-258 KLQHKH
+258 
-264 TAEHNFDQDI
+264 
-274 VFTEDQDYLR
+274 
-284 QIVLDL
+284 
-290 TGEIKHQL
+290 
-298 PIPQIKVSLLL
+298 KVSLLL
-309 PIYNETSLTT
+309 PVYNETSLTT

-351 KSLLDVENIAILK
+351 KSLLDAENIVILK
-364 IGSET
+364 IDSET

-375 LELVEGQYLL
+375 LKLVEGQYLL

-396 LLEKAIDSAEKYQ
+396 LLEKAVDSAEKYQ
-409 SEIVLLENSIF
+409 SEIVLMENCIF
-420 DENDGNYYFYDKLF
+420 DENDGNYYFYNKLF
-434 NEKIL
+434 DEEIL
-439 RAETVKGYFETS
+439 RAETVKTKFQDS

-483 PETYNSDK
+483 PETYNTDK

-512 IVPVYNVENYL
+512 IVPVYNVEKYL

-583 DLITGQFVTFV
+583 DLMTGQFVTFV

-621 GKFIKFEEN
+621 GKFVEFEEN

-653 CLERHHQ
+653 CLERHHK
-660 YFLGIFVNAWAKL
+660 YFLSIFVTAWAKL

-686 SIRYPLGV
+686 KIRYPLGV

-717 YLYVYRVRENS
+717 YLYVYRVRKNS
-728 ITNTLLSDKRIMDN
+728 ITNTPLSDKRIMDN

-747 EKIVDFCLLNK
+747 EKIIDFCLLNK
-758 DMTLLREYYLF
+758 DMTLLREHYLF
-769 YLNDYKAYLENNH
+769 YLNNYKAYLENNH
-782 RQNSDV
+782 RQNSAV

>member
-1 MTKWVLASQ
+1 MSKINIAFSINDNHCLYVFFTISMIKKYTNNLDIFVLH
-10 AESNTKFPM
+10 TD
-19 NAPTIPIQV
+19 
-28 KPISQSLDYILEH
+28 L
-41 SCSVARFGDGEMN
+41 
-54 IIGGHSIPYQDYDPQ
+54 
-69 LASELKEI
+69 
-77 LGLESDKSL
+77 SDKSKDRL
-86 MVCLP
+86 KTLETESVNIHFVTIDRDLFSNLPLTLDGITIETYYRYLLP
-91 EVFENREGYTEAF
+91 EILVDCDKVIYLDSNLLIRCDVKEL
-104 NHFWLGHLQHYQDY
+104 WDIDVSQHYLAGVNEIDIINRFPDHKLKLGFDLDELFINVGVLICNLQKMRQDKITHHLFTETERLKDIILFQDQDVINIALKGKIAELPLAY
-118 YRQICKA
+118 NYTVEAMEKDLLSLDEIKVIHYNSQIAK
-125 PWYGN
+125 PWIPKNYQN
-130 AFISR
+130 KKISK
-135 PYMDLADKGLAT
+135 YLELWKSQFVTHM
-147 TYFQTL
+147 
-153 KQIWTGKDIL
+153 KQIQQT
-163 IVEGKTSR
+163 
-171 SGVGNDLFQAAKSIQ
+171 
-186 RIICPSKNAY
+186 
-196 AQIEDILTAIEAYGK
+196 
-211 GKLVLLMLGPT
+211 
-222 AKALVYRLAK
+222 
-232 TGIQAIDIGHIDSEY
+232 
-247 EWFTMQAQSKI
+247 
-258 KLQHKH
+258 
-264 TAEHNFDQDI
+264 
-274 VFTEDQDYLR
+274 
-284 QIVLDL
+284 
-290 TGEIKHQL
+290 
-298 PIPQIKVSLLL
+298 KVSLLL
-309 PIYNETSLTT
+309 PVYNETSLTT

-351 KSLLDVENIAILK
+351 KSLLDAENIVILK
-364 IGSET
+364 IDSET

-375 LELVEGQYLL
+375 LKLVEGQYLL

-409 SEIVLLENSIF
+409 SEIVLMENCIF
-420 DENDGNYYFYDKLF
+420 DENDGNYYFYNKLF
-434 NEKIL
+434 DEEIL
-439 RAETVKGYFETS
+439 RAETVKTKFQDS

-483 PETYNSDK
+483 PETYNTDK

-512 IVPVYNVENYL
+512 IVPVYNVEKYL

-583 DLITGQFVTFV
+583 DLMTGQFVTFV

-621 GKFIKFEEN
+621 GKFIEFEEN

-653 CLERHHQ
+653 CLERHHK
-660 YFLGIFVNAWAKL
+660 YFLGIFVTAWAKL

-747 EKIVDFCLLNK
+747 EKIIDFCLLNK
-758 DMTLLREYYLF
+758 DMTLLREHYLF

-782 RQNSDV
+782 RQNSAA

>member
-1 MTKWVLASQ
+1 MSKINIAFSINDNHCLYVFFTISMIKKYTTNLDIFVLH
-10 AESNTKFPM
+10 TD
-19 NAPTIPIQV
+19 
-28 KPISQSLDYILEH
+28 L
-41 SCSVARFGDGEMN
+41 
-54 IIGGHSIPYQDYDPQ
+54 
-69 LASELKEI
+69 
-77 LGLESDKSL
+77 SDKSKDRL
-86 MVCLP
+86 RTLETESVNIHFVKIDRDLFSNLPLTLDGITIETYYRYLLP
-91 EVFENREGYTEAF
+91 EILVDCDKVIYLDSDLLIRCDVKEL
-104 NHFWLGHLQHYQDY
+104 WDIDLSQHYLAGVNEIDIINRFPDHKLKLGFDLDELFINAGVLVCNLQKMRQDKITHHLFTETERLKDIILFQDQDVINIALKGKIADLPLAY
-118 YRQICKA
+118 NYTVEAMEKDLLSLDEIKVIHYNSQIAK
-125 PWYGN
+125 PWIPKNYQN
-130 AFISR
+130 KKISK
-135 PYMDLADKGLAT
+135 YLELWKSQFVTHM
-147 TYFQTL
+147 
-153 KQIWTGKDIL
+153 KQIQQT
-163 IVEGKTSR
+163 
-171 SGVGNDLFQAAKSIQ
+171 
-186 RIICPSKNAY
+186 
-196 AQIEDILTAIEAYGK
+196 
-211 GKLVLLMLGPT
+211 
-222 AKALVYRLAK
+222 
-232 TGIQAIDIGHIDSEY
+232 
-247 EWFTMQAQSKI
+247 
-258 KLQHKH
+258 
-264 TAEHNFDQDI
+264 
-274 VFTEDQDYLR
+274 
-284 QIVLDL
+284 
-290 TGEIKHQL
+290 
-298 PIPQIKVSLLL
+298 KVSLLL
-309 PIYNETSLTT
+309 PVYNETSLTT

-351 KSLLDVENIAILK
+351 KSLLDAENIVILK
-364 IGSET
+364 IDSET

-375 LELVEGQYLL
+375 LKLVEGQYLL

-409 SEIVLLENSIF
+409 SEIVLMENCIF
-420 DENDGNYYFYDKLF
+420 DENDGNYYFYNKLF
-434 NEKIL
+434 DEEIL
-439 RAETVKGYFETS
+439 RAETVKTKFQDS

-483 PETYNSDK
+483 PETYNTDK

-504 IKEELVSV
+504 VKEELVSV
-512 IVPVYNVENYL
+512 IVPVYNVEKYL

-583 DLITGQFVTFV
+583 DLMTGQFVTFV

-621 GKFIKFEEN
+621 GKFVEFEEN

-653 CLERHHQ
+653 CLERHHK
-660 YFLGIFVNAWAKL
+660 YFLAIFVTAWAKL

-747 EKIVDFCLLNK
+747 EKIIDFCLLNK
-758 DMTLLREYYLF
+758 DMTLLREHYLF

-782 RQNSDV
+782 RQNSAV

>member
-1 MTKWVLASQ
+1 MKMSKINIAFSINDNHCLYVFFTISMIKKYTNNLDIFVLH
-10 AESNTKFPM
+10 TD
-19 NAPTIPIQV
+19 
-28 KPISQSLDYILEH
+28 L
-41 SCSVARFGDGEMN
+41 
-54 IIGGHSIPYQDYDPQ
+54 
-69 LASELKEI
+69 
-77 LGLESDKSL
+77 SDKSKDRL
-86 MVCLP
+86 KTLETESVNIHFVTIDRDLFSNLPLTLDGITIETYYRYLLP
-91 EVFENREGYTEAF
+91 EILVDCDKVIYLDSDLLIRCDVKEL
-104 NHFWLGHLQHYQDY
+104 WDIDVSQHYLAGVNEIDIINRFPDHKLKLGFDLDELFINVGVLICNLQKMRQDKITHHLFTETERLKDIILFQDQDVINVALKGKIADLPLAY
-118 YRQICKA
+118 NYTVEAMEKDLLSLDEIKVIHYNSQIAK
-125 PWYGN
+125 PWIPKNYQN
-130 AFISR
+130 KKISK
-135 PYMDLADKGLAT
+135 YLELWKSQFVTHM
-147 TYFQTL
+147 
-153 KQIWTGKDIL
+153 KQIQQT
-163 IVEGKTSR
+163 
-171 SGVGNDLFQAAKSIQ
+171 
-186 RIICPSKNAY
+186 
-196 AQIEDILTAIEAYGK
+196 
-211 GKLVLLMLGPT
+211 
-222 AKALVYRLAK
+222 
-232 TGIQAIDIGHIDSEY
+232 
-247 EWFTMQAQSKI
+247 
-258 KLQHKH
+258 
-264 TAEHNFDQDI
+264 
-274 VFTEDQDYLR
+274 
-284 QIVLDL
+284 
-290 TGEIKHQL
+290 
-298 PIPQIKVSLLL
+298 KVSLLL
-309 PIYNETSLTT
+309 PVYNETSLTT

-351 KSLLDVENIAILK
+351 KSLLDAENIVILK
-364 IGSET
+364 IDSET

-375 LELVEGQYLL
+375 LKLVEGQYLL

-396 LLEKAIDSAEKYQ
+396 LLEKAIDSAEKHQ
-409 SEIVLLENSIF
+409 SEIVLMENCIF
-420 DENDGNYYFYDKLF
+420 DENDGNYYFYNKLF
-434 NEKIL
+434 DEEIL
-439 RAETVKGYFETS
+439 RAETVKTKFQDS

-483 PETYNSDK
+483 PETYNTDK

-504 IKEELVSV
+504 VKEELVSV
-512 IVPVYNVENYL
+512 IVPVYNVEKYL

-583 DLITGQFVTFV
+583 DLMTGQFVTFV

-621 GKFIKFEEN
+621 GKFIEFEEN

-653 CLERHHQ
+653 CLERHHK
-660 YFLGIFVNAWAKL
+660 YFLGIFVTAWAKL

-686 SIRYPLGV
+686 KIRYPLGV

-717 YLYVYRVRENS
+717 YLYVYRVRKNS
-728 ITNTLLSDKRIMDN
+728 ITNTQLSDKRIMDN

-747 EKIVDFCLLNK
+747 EKIIDFCLLNK
-758 DMTLLREYYLF
+758 DMTHLREHYLF

-782 RQNSDV
+782 RQNSAV